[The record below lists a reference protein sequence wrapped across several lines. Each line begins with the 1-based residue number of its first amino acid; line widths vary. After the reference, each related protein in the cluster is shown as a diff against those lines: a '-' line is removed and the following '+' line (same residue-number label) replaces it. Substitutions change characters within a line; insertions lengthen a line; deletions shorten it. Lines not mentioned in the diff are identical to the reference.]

1 MSNVLQKIFGQI
13 ETKEQFDALR
23 ITIAS
28 PEEILSW
35 SHGEVKKPE
44 TINYHSMKPEQEG
57 LFCQQIFGPAK
68 DYECA
73 CGKYKRIKYRGLICE
88 KCGVEVGSSSVRRE
102 RMGHIK
108 LAMPVAHT
116 WFLRE
121 GKIATLLNNLPQKK
135 LEQVISYDA
144 YIVIEPGLTNLK
156 QYDVISE
163 DDYQAAIEEFG
174 ADAFRVGIGAEGV
187 REIIAGMDMGD
198 ERTRLREELAE
209 TKSETKRRSLI
220 KQLKL
225 VEAFLDSKTE
235 PAWMLPD
242 VIPVIPPEMRP
253 LVTLD
258 AGHVAASD
266 LNDLYRRVII
276 RNNRLKKF
284 MEMHAPDI
292 IIRNEK
298 RMLQEAVDSL
308 FDNGHKARP
317 MVSQNRRPLKSLSDS
332 LRGKSGR
339 FRMNMLGKRVD
350 YSGRSVIVSG
360 PTLKLHQVGL
370 PKTMALELFK
380 PFVFSRLMTGG
391 YANTLK
397 TARKMVENGEDI
409 VWEMLEK
416 VIYQHPV
423 LLNRAPTLHRLSL
436 LAFEPVLIEGKAIRL
451 HPLVCKGFNADFDG
465 DQMSV
470 HVPISLEAQ
479 LEARTLMLA
488 SNNVLSPANGD
499 PMIVPS
505 QDMVLGVYYISL
517 INGEHDEKSPRF
529 ANMDE
534 VKLALENKSITLHTP
549 IIARINGKTEKTT
562 AGRMIL
568 GELLPKSENMP
579 FSLVNKVMPVSEI
592 KALLATTYERC
603 GDKEMIL
610 LADALKNT
618 GFEQAARS
626 GISIGYDDIVIPEE
640 KKAMIAASEKTA
652 EEIEDQYQNGLLSK
666 GERYNKLVDLWQ
678 TTTDKL
684 GDMAYAA
691 LGKSSGDQW
700 NSVYM
705 MALSGAR
712 GSKRQIQQLAG
723 MRGMMQK
730 PDGSIIEVPIISN
743 FKEGLTMS
751 EYFTSTHGARK
762 GMSDTALKTADAG
775 YLTRRLVELAQNTVI
790 TEHDCGTSECIE
802 AKPVYN
808 GSKIEVPLGDVVL
821 GRTAAE
827 DIIDSKTKEV
837 IVPKGELITKAASKR
852 INASDLKSAKVR
864 SVLTCCSDG
873 LCAKCY
879 GMDLSRNA
887 LVHVGEAVGVIAGQS
902 IGEPGTQL
910 TLRTFHIGGVATAAE
925 SSFIEVA
932 VPKDEKAFIELQDV
946 ETAVNSNGRFVVM
959 SRKGH
964 VVVKDGNRSELSKT
978 ALPYGALLVGKFA
991 KSTDAF
997 VVEAS
1002 DKDQSI
1008 KIAEWDASATAIIAE
1023 TDGQVVYN
1031 DLIENV
1037 SFQDEADAQTSIVSR
1052 KVISW
1057 TGNTNKNL
1065 KPSIKLVDNK
1075 GDVISLGGKKVAEY
1089 LLPTHS
1095 VLGAKII
1102 DKENIKRGDVIA
1114 RIPVQAKGAGDITG
1128 GLPRVNELLEVRRP
1142 SNPALL
1148 SEIAG
1153 TVELKEIKN
1162 KMVIT
1167 VESDPMQTIKDIDT
1181 EKRKVVV
1188 NDGAMVVKGDVLV
1201 DKTDDQDAIRANQDG
1216 KVYVYETTSIVD
1228 GQKQTRTTIDI
1239 CDYVEYPVAK
1249 GAKLLVRTGDIVAKA
1264 EKLVDGDPVPQDI
1277 LRILGQKALS
1287 TFMVEQ
1293 IQQVYRLQGV
1303 TINDKHIEI
1312 LIREMT
1318 RRVEITDPGDT
1329 SFLMGQVVDRVDF
1342 EEENARVIRDG
1353 NRPAKRSEV
1362 LVGLTRASLTSRSFI
1377 SNASFQQTTKV
1388 LVDAAISGSTDKL
1401 VGINENLIVGRLI
1414 PIGTG
1419 AYVRRVREIAR
1430 EEEKA
1435 EKLAREGNG
1444 QQQLMDL

>member
-1 MSNVLQKIFGQI
+1 MTDILQKIFGQI

-44 TINYHSMKPEQEG
+44 TINYHSLKPEPEG
-57 LFCQQIFGPAK
+57 LFCQQIFGPVK

-73 CGKYKRIKYRGLICE
+73 CGKYKRIKFRGVVCE
-88 KCGVEVGSSSVRRE
+88 RCGVEVGPSTVRRE

-144 YIVIEPGLTNLK
+144 YIVIEPGLTSLK

-163 DDYQAAIEEFG
+163 DEYQKAVEEFG

-187 REIIAGMDMGD
+187 RSIIANLDMGD
-198 ERTRLREELAE
+198 ERTRLRAELAE
-209 TKSETKRRSLI
+209 TKSDAKRKGLI

-242 VIPVIPPEMRP
+242 VIPVIPPDMRP

-276 RNNRLKKF
+276 RNNRLKRF
-284 MEMHAPDI
+284 IEMHAPEI
-292 IIRNEK
+292 IVRNEK

-339 FRMNMLGKRVD
+339 FRMNLLGKRVD

-360 PTLKLHQVGL
+360 PSLKLHQVGL

-380 PFVFSRLMTGG
+380 PFVYSRLMAGD

-397 TARKMVENGEDI
+397 TARKMVENGEDV
-409 VWEMLEK
+409 VWEILEK
-416 VIYQHPV
+416 VIHQHPV
-423 LLNRAPTLHRLSL
+423 LLNRQPTLHRLSM

-465 DQMSV
+465 DQMAV

-479 LEARTLMLA
+479 LEARTLMLS
-488 SNNVLSPANGD
+488 SNNVLSPANGE

-517 INGEHDEKSPRF
+517 INGEHTDKSPRF

-534 VKLALENKSITLHTP
+534 VKMALENKSITLHTP
-549 IIARINGKTEKTT
+549 IVARVNGKIYKTT

-568 GELLPKSENMP
+568 GELLPKSDNMP
-579 FSLVNKVMPVSEI
+579 FDLVNKVMPVGEI
-592 KALLATTYERC
+592 KSLLATTYERC
-603 GDKEMIL
+603 GDKAMIL
-610 LADALKNT
+610 LADALKDT

-626 GISIGYDDIVIPEE
+626 GISIGYEDIVIPEE
-640 KKAMIAASEKTA
+640 KKQIIADTEKAA
-652 EEIEDQYQNGLLSK
+652 EEIEQQYQNGLLSG
-666 GERYNKLVDLWQ
+666 GEKHNKLIDLWQ
-678 TTTDKL
+678 NTTDKI
-684 GDMAYAA
+684 GDLAYAA
-691 LGKSSGDQW
+691 LGKTTGDNW
-700 NSVYM
+700 NSVLM

-712 GSKRQIQQLAG
+712 GSKRQIQQVAG

-743 FKEGLTMS
+743 FKEGLTMA

-775 YLTRRLVELAQNTVI
+775 YLTRRLVELSQNTVI
-790 TEHDCGTSECIE
+790 TEHDCGTEEYIT
-802 AKPVYN
+802 AKPVYQ
-808 GSKIEVPLGDVVL
+808 GSTLSVPLGDVVL
-821 GRTAAE
+821 GRTAAH
-827 DIIDSKTKEV
+827 DIVHPITKEI
-837 IVPKGELITKAASKR
+837 IVPAGELVTKAAARK
-852 INASDLKSAKVR
+852 INESGLPSVDVR
-864 SVLTCCSDG
+864 SVLTCHSDG

-879 GMDLSRNA
+879 GMDLSRQA

-910 TLRTFHIGGVATAAE
+910 TLRTFHIGGVASGGAE
-925 SSFIEVA
+925 SHYIEVPVA
-932 VPKDEKAFIELQDV
+932 GTIKL
-946 ETAVNSNGRFVVM
+946 TGVNTIKNSADR
-959 SRKGH
+959 
-964 VVVKDGNRSELSKT
+964 VVVLSRNGELSVVDAKGEKLFT
-978 ALPYGALLVGKFA
+978 TKLPYASMMIVNDGDTVEKGAKV
-991 KSTDAF
+991 
-997 VVEAS
+997 
-1002 DKDQSI
+1002 
-1008 KIAEWDASATAIIAE
+1008 AEWDPYSNTIIAE
-1023 TDGQVVYN
+1023 KDGIVQFQ

-1037 SFQDEADAQTSIVSR
+1037 SYQEEVDSTTGITSR
-1052 KVISW
+1052 KVINW
-1057 TGNTNKNL
+1057 KANTKKALN
-1065 KPSIKLVDNK
+1065 PAITLVDEH
-1075 GDVISLGGKKVAEY
+1075 GQVISLGGKKIAEY
-1089 LLPTHS
+1089 LLPMYS
-1095 VLGAKII
+1095 ILNVANGATVAA
-1102 DKENIKRGDVIA
+1102 GDVLA
-1114 RIPVQAKGAGDITG
+1114 RIPVQTKRTGDITG

-1142 SNPALL
+1142 ANPALL
-1148 SEIAG
+1148 AE
-1153 TVELKEIKN
+1153 
-1162 KMVIT
+1162 
-1167 VESDPMQTIKDIDT
+1167 
-1181 EKRKVVV
+1181 
-1188 NDGAMVVKGDVLV
+1188 
-1201 DKTDDQDAIRANQDG
+1201 
-1216 KVYVYETTSIVD
+1216 VD
-1228 GQKQTRTTIDI
+1228 GTIELEDAKSKI
-1239 CDYVEYPVAK
+1239 IIRIMPDDGTAPVEYAVPK
-1249 GAKLLVRTGDIVAKA
+1249 GTNLLVRSGDTVKKA

-1277 LRILGQKALS
+1277 LRILGQKALA

-1303 TINDKHIEI
+1303 SINDKHIEI

-1318 RRVEITDPGDT
+1318 RRVEITNPGDT
-1329 SFLMGQVVDRVDF
+1329 GFLMGAVVDRVDF
-1342 EEENARVIRDG
+1342 EEENQRVIHDG
-1353 NRPAKRSEV
+1353 GRPAESSQV

-1388 LVDAAISGSTDKL
+1388 LVDAAISGATDKL

-1414 PIGTG
+1414 PVGTG

-1430 EEEKA
+1430 EEERA
-1435 EKLAREGNG
+1435 EKLAREGNA
-1444 QQQLMDL
+1444 QQQLLDI

>member
-1 MSNVLQKIFGQI
+1 MSNMLQKIFGQI

-44 TINYHSMKPEQEG
+44 TINYHSMKPEAEG
-57 LFCQQIFGPAK
+57 LFCQQIFGPVK
-68 DYECA
+68 DFECA
-73 CGKYKRIKYRGLICE
+73 CGKYKRIKFRGLVCE
-88 KCGVEVGSSSVRRE
+88 KCGVEVGTSAVRRE

-163 DDYQAAIEEFG
+163 DEYQAAVEEFG

-187 REIIAGMDMGD
+187 RSIIANLDMGD
-198 ERTRLREELAE
+198 ERTRLRAELAD
-209 TKSETKRRSLI
+209 TKSEAKRKSLI

-235 PAWMLPD
+235 PAWMMPD
-242 VIPVIPPEMRP
+242 IIPVIPPDMRP

-276 RNNRLKKF
+276 RNNRLKRF

-380 PFVFSRLMTGG
+380 PFVYARLLAGDH
-391 YANTLK
+391 ANTLK

-416 VIYQHPV
+416 VIHEHPV

-479 LEARTLMLA
+479 LEARTLMLS
-488 SNNVLSPANGD
+488 SNNVLSPANGE

-517 INGEHDEKSPRF
+517 INGEHTEKSPRF

-534 VKLALENKSITLHTP
+534 VQLALDNKAITLHTP
-549 IIARINGKTEKTT
+549 IIARINGKTYKTT

-568 GELLPKSENMP
+568 GELLPKADNMP
-579 FSLVNKVMPVSEI
+579 FDLVNKVMPVKEI

-603 GDKEMIL
+603 GDKATIL

-640 KKAMIAASEKTA
+640 KKELIAESERAA
-652 EEIEDQYQNGLLSK
+652 EEIEDQYQNGLLSG
-666 GERYNKLVDLWQ
+666 GERHNKLIDLWQ
-678 TTTDKL
+678 KTTDKL

-691 LGKSSGDQW
+691 LGKSSGDNW

-790 TEHDCGTSECIE
+790 TEHDCGTTESIV
-802 AKPVYN
+802 AKPVYS
-808 GSKIEVPLGDVVL
+808 GSTLSVALGDVVL

-827 DIIDSKTKEV
+827 DAIHPTTKEV
-837 IVPKGELITKAASKR
+837 IVPAGELITKAAAKA
-852 INASDLKSAKVR
+852 INESGLPELKVR

-910 TLRTFHIGGVATAAE
+910 TLRTFHIGGVAAGGAE
-925 SSFIEVA
+925 SHFIEVPVAGTIKLIGVNTIKNSAGRIVVLSRNGKLA
-932 VPKDEKAFIELQDV
+932 VVDTDGKELF
-946 ETAVNSNGRFVVM
+946 S
-959 SRKGH
+959 S
-964 VVVKDGNRSELSKT
+964 
-978 ALPYGALLVGKFA
+978 ALPYASMLIVNDGDSVEKGAKV
-991 KSTDAF
+991 
-997 VVEAS
+997 
-1002 DKDQSI
+1002 
-1008 KIAEWDASATAIIAE
+1008 AEWDPYSNTIIAE
-1023 TDGQVVYN
+1023 KDGIVNFN

-1037 SFQDEADAQTSIVSR
+1037 SYQEEVDSMTGIESR
-1052 KVISW
+1052 KVINW
-1057 TGNTNKNL
+1057 KTNTKKAL
-1065 KPSIKLVDNK
+1065 SPSIQLVDDK
-1075 GDVISLGGKKVAEY
+1075 GNVISLGGKKVAEY
-1089 LLPTHS
+1089 MVPIYS
-1095 VLGAKII
+1095 VLNVA
-1102 DKENIKRGDVIA
+1102 NGDHVVAGDIIA
-1114 RIPVQAKGAGDITG
+1114 RIPVQAKRTGDITG

-1142 SNPALL
+1142 TNPALL
-1148 SEIAG
+1148 AEIDG
-1153 TVELKEIKN
+1153 TVELEDAKSKI
-1162 KMVIT
+1162 IIRI
-1167 VESDPMQTIKDIDT
+1167 DP
-1181 EKRKVVV
+1181 E
-1188 NDGAMVVKGDVLV
+1188 DGTAP
-1201 DKTDDQDAIRANQDG
+1201 
-1216 KVYVYETTSIVD
+1216 
-1228 GQKQTRTTIDI
+1228 
-1239 CDYVEYPVAK
+1239 VEYAVPK
-1249 GAKLLVRTGDIVAKA
+1249 GTNLLVRTGDTVKKA
-1264 EKLVDGDPVPQDI
+1264 EKLIDGDPVPQDI
-1277 LRILGQKALS
+1277 LRILGQKALA
-1287 TFMVEQ
+1287 TFMVDQ

-1318 RRVEITDPGDT
+1318 RRVEITNPGDT
-1329 SFLMGQVVDRVDF
+1329 GFLMGQVVDRVDF
-1342 EEENARVIRDG
+1342 EEENARVARDNG
-1353 NRPAKRSEV
+1353 RLAEASQV

-1444 QQQLMDL
+1444 QQQLLDI

>member
-1 MSNVLQKIFGQI
+1 MTNMLQKIFGQI

-44 TINYHSMKPEQEG
+44 TINYHSLKPEAEG
-57 LFCQQIFGPAK
+57 LFCQKIFGPVK

-73 CGKYKRIKYRGLICE
+73 CGKYKRIKFRGVICE
-88 KCGVEVGSSSVRRE
+88 KCEVEVGPSSVRRE

-163 DDYQAAIEEFG
+163 DEYQAAVEEFG
-174 ADAFRVGIGAEGV
+174 ADAFHVGIGAEGV
-187 REIIAGMDMGD
+187 RSIIANLDMGD
-198 ERTRLREELAE
+198 ERTRLRAELQE
-209 TKSETKRRSLI
+209 TKSEAKRKALI

-225 VEAFLDSKTE
+225 VEAFLDSKTD

-242 VIPVIPPEMRP
+242 IIPVIPPDMRP

-276 RNNRLKKF
+276 RNNRLKRF
-284 MEMHAPDI
+284 MEMHAPEI
-292 IIRNEK
+292 IVRNEK

-360 PTLKLHQVGL
+360 PSLKLHQVGL

-380 PFVFSRLMTGG
+380 PFVYARLLAGD

-409 VWEMLEK
+409 VWEILEK

-479 LEARTLMLA
+479 LEARTLMLS
-488 SNNVLSPANGD
+488 SNNVLSPASGE

-517 INGEHDEKSPRF
+517 INGEHTDQSPRF

-534 VKLALENKSITLHTP
+534 VQLALENKTITLHTP
-549 IIARINGKTEKTT
+549 IIARINGKTYKTT

-568 GELLPKSENMP
+568 GELLPKKDNMP
-579 FSLVNKVMPVSEI
+579 FDLVNKVMPVKEI

-603 GDKEMIL
+603 GDKDTIL

-626 GISIGYDDIVIPEE
+626 GISIGFDDIVIPAE
-640 KKAMIAASEKTA
+640 KQEMIDKAEKAA
-652 EEIEDQYQNGLLSK
+652 EEIEQQYQNGLLSG
-666 GERYNKLVDLWQ
+666 GERHNKLIDLWQ
-678 TTTDKL
+678 KTTDKL
-684 GDMAYAA
+684 GDLAYAA
-691 LGKSSGDQW
+691 LGKTSGDNW
-700 NSVYM
+700 NSILM

-712 GSKRQIQQLAG
+712 GSKTQIQQLAG

-743 FKEGLTMS
+743 FKEGLTMA

-790 TEHDCGTSECIE
+790 TEHDCGTTEYIT
-802 AKPVYN
+802 AKPVYQ
-808 GSKIEVPLGDVVL
+808 GSTLSVALGDVVL
-821 GRTAAE
+821 GRTAAH
-827 DIIDSKTKEV
+827 DIVHPITKEV
-837 IVPKGELITKAASKR
+837 IVPKDGLITKTLAKK
-852 INASDLKSAKVR
+852 INESGLPSVDVR

-910 TLRTFHIGGVATAAE
+910 TLRTFHIGGIAAGGAE
-925 SSFIEVA
+925 SHFIEVPVA
-932 VPKDEKAFIELQDV
+932 GKIKLSG
-946 ETAVNSNGRFVVM
+946 VNTIKNSAGR
-959 SRKGH
+959 
-964 VVVKDGNRSELSKT
+964 VVVLSRNGELSVVDDKGAALFT
-978 ALPYGALLVGKFA
+978 AALPYASMLIVNDGDTVEKGAKV
-991 KSTDAF
+991 
-997 VVEAS
+997 
-1002 DKDQSI
+1002 
-1008 KIAEWDASATAIIAE
+1008 AEWDPYSNTIIAE
-1023 TDGQVVYN
+1023 KDGIVNFN
-1031 DLIENV
+1031 DLVENV
-1037 SFQDEADAQTSIVSR
+1037 SYQEEVDSMTGIVSR
-1052 KVISW
+1052 KVINW
-1057 TGNTNKNL
+1057 KTNTKKAL
-1065 KPSIKLVDNK
+1065 KPAVTLVDDK
-1075 GDVISLGGKKVAEY
+1075 GNVLSLGDKKIAEY
-1089 LLPTHS
+1089 LLPIYS
-1095 VLGAKII
+1095 VLNVANG
-1102 DKENIKRGDVIA
+1102 DKVAAGDVLA
-1114 RIPVQAKGAGDITG
+1114 RIPVQTKRTSDITG

-1142 SNPALL
+1142 ANPALL
-1148 SEIAG
+1148 AE
-1153 TVELKEIKN
+1153 
-1162 KMVIT
+1162 
-1167 VESDPMQTIKDIDT
+1167 
-1181 EKRKVVV
+1181 
-1188 NDGAMVVKGDVLV
+1188 
-1201 DKTDDQDAIRANQDG
+1201 
-1216 KVYVYETTSIVD
+1216 VD
-1228 GQKQTRTTIDI
+1228 GTIELEDAKSKI
-1239 CDYVEYPVAK
+1239 IIRIEPDDGTAPVEYAVPK
-1249 GAKLLVRTGDIVAKA
+1249 GTNLLVRSGDTVRKA
-1264 EKLVDGDPVPQDI
+1264 DKLVDGDPVPQDI
-1277 LRILGQKALS
+1277 LRILGQKALA

-1303 TINDKHIEI
+1303 VINDKHIEI

-1318 RRVEITDPGDT
+1318 RRVEITNPGDT

-1342 EEENARVIRDG
+1342 EEENARALRDG
-1353 NRPAKRSEV
+1353 GKPAEASQV

-1388 LVDAAISGSTDKL
+1388 LVDAAISGATDKL

-1435 EKLAREGNG
+1435 EKLAREGAAH
-1444 QQQLMDL
+1444 QQLLDI

>member
-1 MSNVLQKIFGQI
+1 MANMLQKIFGQI

-28 PEEILSW
+28 PEEIKSW

-44 TINYHSMKPEQEG
+44 TINYHSLKPEAEG
-57 LFCQQIFGPAK
+57 LFCQQIFGPVK

-73 CGKYKRIKYRGLICE
+73 CGKYKRIKFRGVVCE
-88 KCGVEVGSSSVRRE
+88 RCGVEVGPSSVRRE
-102 RMGHIK
+102 RMGHIQ

-163 DDYQAAIEEFG
+163 DEYQAAVDEFG
-174 ADAFRVGIGAEGV
+174 ADAFHVGIGAEGV
-187 REIIAGMDMGD
+187 RSIIANLDMGD
-198 ERTRLREELAE
+198 ERTRLRAELAE
-209 TKSETKRRSLI
+209 TKSEAKRKSI
-220 KQLKL
+220 VKQLKL
-225 VEAFLDSKTE
+225 VESFLDSKTD

-242 VIPVIPPEMRP
+242 IIPVIPPDMRP

-276 RNNRLKKF
+276 RNNRLKRF
-284 MEMHAPDI
+284 MEMHAPEI

-360 PTLKLHQVGL
+360 PSLKLHQVGL
-370 PKTMALELFK
+370 PKAMALELFK
-380 PFVFSRLMTGG
+380 PFVFARLLAGD

-409 VWEMLEK
+409 VWEILEK

-479 LEARTLMLA
+479 LEARTLMLS
-488 SNNVLSPANGD
+488 SNNVLSPANGE

-517 INGEHDEKSPRF
+517 MNGTVDEKSPRF
-529 ANMDE
+529 VNMDE
-534 VKLALENKSITLHTP
+534 VKMALENKTITLHTP
-549 IIARINGKTEKTT
+549 IVARINGKRYETT

-568 GELLPKSENMP
+568 GELLPKSDKMP
-579 FSLVNKVMPVSEI
+579 FDLVNKVMPSGEI
-592 KALLATTYERC
+592 KKLLATTYERC
-603 GDKEMIL
+603 GDKAMIL

-626 GISIGYDDIVIPEE
+626 GISIGFDDIVIPKE
-640 KKAMIAASEKTA
+640 KTEMIAAANKA
-652 EEIEDQYQNGLLSK
+652 AAEIEKQYQNGLLSG
-666 GERYNKLVDLWQ
+666 GERHNKLIDLWQ
-678 TTTDKL
+678 KTTDEL
-684 GDMAYAA
+684 GDKAYEA
-691 LGKSSGDQW
+691 LGKTTGENW
-700 NSVYM
+700 NSIYM
-705 MALSGAR
+705 MAVSKAR
-712 GSKRQIQQLAG
+712 GSKGQIQQVAG

-743 FKEGLTMS
+743 FKEGLTMA

-762 GMSDTALKTADAG
+762 GMSDTALKTAEAG

-790 TEHDCGTSECIE
+790 TEHDCGTEDFIT
-802 AKPVYN
+802 AKPVYQ
-808 GSKIEVPLGDVVL
+808 GSTLSVPLGDVVL
-821 GRTAAE
+821 GRTAAH
-827 DIIDSKTKEV
+827 DIVHPITHEV
-837 IVPKGELITKAASKR
+837 IVSAGELITKSAAR
-852 INASDLKSAKVR
+852 MINESGLPSVDVR
-864 SVLTCCSDG
+864 SVLTCHSDG

-910 TLRTFHIGGVATAAE
+910 TLRTFHIGGIASGGAE
-925 SSFIEVA
+925 SHFIEMPVA
-932 VPKDEKAFIELQDV
+932 GTLKLIGVNTI
-946 ETAVNSNGRFVVM
+946 TNSNGR
-959 SRKGH
+959 
-964 VVVKDGNRSELSKT
+964 VVVLSRNGKV
-978 ALPYGALLVGKFA
+978 AVVDAKGEVQFSCDLPYASMLIKNDG
-991 KSTDAF
+991 DA
-997 VVEAS
+997 VE
-1002 DKDQSI
+1002 KGE
-1008 KIAEWDASATAIIAE
+1008 KVAEWDPYSNTIIAE
-1023 TDGQVVYN
+1023 KDGIAQFK

-1037 SFQDEADAQTSIVSR
+1037 SFQEEVDSMTGIVSR
-1052 KVISW
+1052 KVINWKTNTKKALSPAI
-1057 TGNTNKNL
+1057 TFVDEKGN
-1065 KPSIKLVDNK
+1065 
-1075 GDVISLGGKKVAEY
+1075 VISLGGKKIAEY
-1089 LLPTHS
+1089 MLPTYS
-1095 VLGAKII
+1095 VLNVSNG
-1102 DKENIKRGDVIA
+1102 DKVAAGDVLA
-1114 RIPVQAKGAGDITG
+1114 RIPVQTKRTSDITG
-1128 GLPRVNELLEVRRP
+1128 GLPRVEELLEVRRP

-1148 SEIAG
+1148 AEIDG
-1153 TVELKEIKN
+1153 TIELEDSKSKIIIRIE
-1162 KMVIT
+1162 
-1167 VESDPMQTIKDIDT
+1167 P
-1181 EKRKVVV
+1181 
-1188 NDGAMVVKGDVLV
+1188 NDGSAP
-1201 DKTDDQDAIRANQDG
+1201 
-1216 KVYVYETTSIVD
+1216 
-1228 GQKQTRTTIDI
+1228 
-1239 CDYVEYPVAK
+1239 VEYAVAK
-1249 GAKLLVRTGDIVAKA
+1249 GTNLLVRSGDVVRKA

-1277 LRILGQKALS
+1277 LRILGQKELAQ
-1287 TFMVEQ
+1287 FMVEQ
-1293 IQQVYRLQGV
+1293 VQQVYRLQGV
-1303 TINDKHIEI
+1303 SINDKHIEI

-1318 RRVEITDPGDT
+1318 RRVEITNPGDT
-1329 SFLMGQVVDRVDF
+1329 GFLMGQVVDRVDF
-1342 EEENARVIRDG
+1342 EEENARVARDG
-1353 NRPAKRSEV
+1353 GRIAEASQV

-1388 LVDAAISGSTDKL
+1388 LVDAAISGATDKL

-1419 AYVRRVREIAR
+1419 AYVRRVREIAK

-1435 EKLAREGNG
+1435 EKLAREGG
-1444 QQQLMDL
+1444 EQQQLLDI

>member
-1 MSNVLQKIFGQI
+1 MTNMLQKIFGQI

-44 TINYHSMKPEQEG
+44 TINYHSMKPEPEG
-57 LFCQQIFGPAK
+57 LFCQQIFGPIK

-73 CGKYKRIKYRGLICE
+73 CGKYKRIKFRGVVCE
-88 KCGVEVGSSSVRRE
+88 RCGVEVGSSTVRRE

-144 YIVIEPGLTNLK
+144 YIVIEPGLTSLK

-163 DDYQAAIEEFG
+163 DEYQKAVEEFG

-187 REIIAGMDMGD
+187 RSIIANLDMGD
-198 ERTRLREELAE
+198 ERTRLRAELAE
-209 TKSETKRRSLI
+209 TKSDAKRKGLI

-225 VEAFLDSKTE
+225 VEAFLESKTE

-242 VIPVIPPEMRP
+242 IIPVIPPDMRP

-276 RNNRLKKF
+276 RNNRLKRF
-284 MEMHAPDI
+284 MEMHAPEI
-292 IIRNEK
+292 IVRNEK

-360 PTLKLHQVGL
+360 PSLKLHQVGL
-370 PKTMALELFK
+370 PKAMALELFK
-380 PFVFSRLMTGG
+380 PFVYSRLMAGG

-409 VWEMLEK
+409 VWEILED
-416 VIYQHPV
+416 VIHEHPV
-423 LLNRAPTLHRLSL
+423 LLNRQPTLHRLSM

-465 DQMSV
+465 DQMAV

-479 LEARTLMLA
+479 LEARTLMLS
-488 SNNVLSPANGD
+488 SNNVLSPANGE

-517 INGEHDEKSPRF
+517 INGEHTDKSPRF

-534 VKLALENKSITLHTP
+534 VKMALENKSITLHTP
-549 IIARINGKTEKTT
+549 IVARINGKIYKTT

-579 FSLVNKVMPVSEI
+579 FDLVNKVMPVGEI

-603 GDKEMIL
+603 GDKAMIL
-610 LADALKNT
+610 LADALKDT

-640 KKAMIAASEKTA
+640 KKQIIAETEKAA
-652 EEIEDQYQNGLLSK
+652 EEIEQQYQNGLLSG
-666 GERYNKLVDLWQ
+666 GEKHNKLIDLWQ
-678 TTTDKL
+678 NTTDKI
-684 GDMAYAA
+684 GDLAYAA
-691 LGKSSGDQW
+691 LGKTTGDHW
-700 NSVYM
+700 NSVLM

-712 GSKRQIQQLAG
+712 GSKRQIQQVAG

-743 FKEGLTMS
+743 FKEGLTMA

-790 TEHDCGTSECIE
+790 TEHDCGTDEYIT
-802 AKPVYN
+802 AKPVYQ
-808 GSKIEVPLGDVVL
+808 GSTLAVPLGDVVL
-821 GRTAAE
+821 GRTAAH
-827 DIIDSKTKEV
+827 DIVHPITKEV
-837 IVPKGELITKAASKR
+837 IVPAGELVTKAAARK
-852 INASDLKSAKVR
+852 INESGLPSVDVR
-864 SVLTCCSDG
+864 SVLTCHSDG

-879 GMDLSRNA
+879 GMDLSRQA

-910 TLRTFHIGGVATAAE
+910 TLRTFHIGGVASGGAE
-925 SSFIEVA
+925 SHYIEVPVA
-932 VPKDEKAFIELQDV
+932 GTVKLSG
-946 ETAVNSNGRFVVM
+946 VNTIKNSAGR
-959 SRKGH
+959 
-964 VVVKDGNRSELSKT
+964 VVVLSRNGELAVVDAKGEKLFT
-978 ALPYGALLVGKFA
+978 TKLPYASMMIVNDGDTVEKGAKV
-991 KSTDAF
+991 
-997 VVEAS
+997 
-1002 DKDQSI
+1002 
-1008 KIAEWDASATAIIAE
+1008 AEWDPYSNTIIAE
-1023 TDGQVVYN
+1023 KDGVVQFQ
-1031 DLIENV
+1031 DLIENISYQEEV
-1037 SFQDEADAQTSIVSR
+1037 DSTTGITSR
-1052 KVISW
+1052 KVINW
-1057 TGNTNKNL
+1057 KANTKKALN
-1065 KPSIKLVDNK
+1065 PAITLVDEH
-1075 GDVISLGGKKVAEY
+1075 GQVISLGGKKIAEY
-1089 LLPTHS
+1089 LLPMYS
-1095 VLGAKII
+1095 ILNVANGATVAA
-1102 DKENIKRGDVIA
+1102 GDILA
-1114 RIPVQAKGAGDITG
+1114 RIPVQTKRTGDITG

-1148 SEIAG
+1148 AE
-1153 TVELKEIKN
+1153 
-1162 KMVIT
+1162 
-1167 VESDPMQTIKDIDT
+1167 
-1181 EKRKVVV
+1181 
-1188 NDGAMVVKGDVLV
+1188 
-1201 DKTDDQDAIRANQDG
+1201 
-1216 KVYVYETTSIVD
+1216 VD
-1228 GQKQTRTTIDI
+1228 GTIELEDAKSKI
-1239 CDYVEYPVAK
+1239 IVRIVPDDGTAPVEYAVPK
-1249 GAKLLVRTGDIVAKA
+1249 GTNLLVRSGDFVKKA
-1264 EKLVDGDPVPQDI
+1264 DKLIDGDPVPQDI
-1277 LRILGQKALS
+1277 LRILGQKALA

-1303 TINDKHIEI
+1303 SINDKHIEI

-1329 SFLMGQVVDRVDF
+1329 GFLMGAVVDRVDF
-1342 EEENARVIRDG
+1342 DEENARVTHDG
-1353 NRPAKRSEV
+1353 GRPATASQV

-1414 PIGTG
+1414 PVGTG

-1435 EKLAREGNG
+1435 EKLAREGNA
-1444 QQQLMDL
+1444 QQQLLDI

>member
-1 MSNVLQKIFGQI
+1 MTNMLQKIFGQI

-44 TINYHSMKPEQEG
+44 TINYHSMKPEPEG
-57 LFCQQIFGPAK
+57 LFCQQIFGPIK

-73 CGKYKRIKYRGLICE
+73 CGKYKRIKFRGVVCE
-88 KCGVEVGSSSVRRE
+88 RCGVEVGSSTVRRE

-144 YIVIEPGLTNLK
+144 YIVIEPGLTSLK

-163 DDYQAAIEEFG
+163 DEYQKAIEEFG
-174 ADAFRVGIGAEGV
+174 ADSFRVGIGAEGV
-187 REIIAGMDMGD
+187 RSIIANLDMGD
-198 ERTRLREELAE
+198 ERTRLRAELAE
-209 TKSETKRRSLI
+209 TKSDAKRKGLI

-225 VEAFLDSKTE
+225 VEAFLESKTE

-242 VIPVIPPEMRP
+242 IIPVIPPDMRP

-276 RNNRLKKF
+276 RNNRLKRF
-284 MEMHAPDI
+284 IEMHAPEI
-292 IIRNEK
+292 IVRNEK

-339 FRMNMLGKRVD
+339 FRMNLLGKRVD

-360 PTLKLHQVGL
+360 PSLKLHQVGL
-370 PKTMALELFK
+370 PKAMALELFK
-380 PFVFSRLMTGG
+380 PFVYSRLMTGG

-397 TARKMVENGEDI
+397 TARKMVENGEDV
-409 VWEMLEK
+409 VWEILED
-416 VIYQHPV
+416 VIHQHPV
-423 LLNRAPTLHRLSL
+423 LLNRQPTLHRLSM

-465 DQMSV
+465 DQMAV

-479 LEARTLMLA
+479 LEARTLMLS
-488 SNNVLSPANGD
+488 SNNVLSPANGE

-517 INGEHDEKSPRF
+517 INGEHTDKSPRF

-534 VKLALENKSITLHTP
+534 VKMALENKSITLHTP
-549 IIARINGKTEKTT
+549 IVARINGKIYKTT

-568 GELLPKSENMP
+568 GELLPKSDNMP
-579 FSLVNKVMPVSEI
+579 FDLVNKVMPVGEI

-603 GDKEMIL
+603 GDKAMIL
-610 LADALKNT
+610 LADALKDT

-626 GISIGYDDIVIPEE
+626 GISIGYDDIVIPSE
-640 KKAMIAASEKTA
+640 KKQIIEETEKAA
-652 EEIEDQYQNGLLSK
+652 EEIEQQYQNGLLSG
-666 GERYNKLVDLWQ
+666 GEKHNKLIDLWQ
-678 TTTDKL
+678 NTTDKI
-684 GDMAYAA
+684 GDLAYAA
-691 LGKSSGDQW
+691 LEKNTGDKW
-700 NSVYM
+700 NSVWM
-705 MALSGAR
+705 MAKSGAR
-712 GSKRQIQQLAG
+712 GSKRQIQQVAG

-743 FKEGLTMS
+743 FKEGLTMA

-775 YLTRRLVELAQNTVI
+775 YLTRRLVELSQNTVI
-790 TEHDCGTSECIE
+790 TEHDCGTDEYIT
-802 AKPVYN
+802 AKPVYQ
-808 GSKIEVPLGDVVL
+808 GSTLSVPLGDVVL
-821 GRTAAE
+821 GRTAAH
-827 DIIDSKTKEV
+827 DIVHPITKEV
-837 IVPKGELITKAASKR
+837 IVPAGELVTKAAARK
-852 INASDLKSAKVR
+852 INESGLPSVDVR
-864 SVLTCCSDG
+864 SVLTCHSDG

-879 GMDLSRNA
+879 GMDLSRQA

-910 TLRTFHIGGVATAAE
+910 TLRTFHIGGVASGGAE
-925 SSFIEVA
+925 SHYIEVP
-932 VPKDEKAFIELQDV
+932 VSGTVKLSG
-946 ETAVNSNGRFVVM
+946 VNTIKNSAGR
-959 SRKGH
+959 
-964 VVVKDGNRSELSKT
+964 VVVLSRNGELSIVDAKGENLYT
-978 ALPYGALLVGKFA
+978 TKLPYASMLIVNDGDTVEKGAKV
-991 KSTDAF
+991 
-997 VVEAS
+997 
-1002 DKDQSI
+1002 
-1008 KIAEWDASATAIIAE
+1008 AEWDPYSNTIIAE
-1023 TDGQVVYN
+1023 KDGIVQFQ

-1037 SFQDEADAQTSIVSR
+1037 SYQEEVDSTTGITSR
-1052 KVISW
+1052 KVINW
-1057 TGNTNKNL
+1057 KANTKKALN
-1065 KPSIKLVDNK
+1065 PAITLVDEK
-1075 GDVISLGGKKVAEY
+1075 GQVISLGGKKVAEY
-1089 LLPTHS
+1089 LLPMYS
-1095 VLGAKII
+1095 ILNVANGATVSA
-1102 DKENIKRGDVIA
+1102 GDVLA
-1114 RIPVQAKGAGDITG
+1114 RIPVQTKRTGDITG

-1148 SEIAG
+1148 AEIDG
-1153 TVELKEIKN
+1153 TIELEDAKSKIIVRI
-1162 KMVIT
+1162 MP
-1167 VESDPMQTIKDIDT
+1167 D
-1181 EKRKVVV
+1181 
-1188 NDGAMVVKGDVLV
+1188 DGTAP
-1201 DKTDDQDAIRANQDG
+1201 
-1216 KVYVYETTSIVD
+1216 
-1228 GQKQTRTTIDI
+1228 
-1239 CDYVEYPVAK
+1239 VEYAVPK
-1249 GAKLLVRTGDIVAKA
+1249 GTNLLVRSGDVVRKA
-1264 EKLVDGDPVPQDI
+1264 DKLVDGDPVPQDI
-1277 LRILGQKALS
+1277 LRILGRKALA

-1303 TINDKHIEI
+1303 SINDKHIEI

-1318 RRVEITDPGDT
+1318 RRVEITNPGDT
-1329 SFLMGQVVDRVDF
+1329 GFLMGAVVDRVDF
-1342 EEENARVIRDG
+1342 EEENARVVHDG
-1353 NRPAKRSEV
+1353 GRPAEASQV

-1388 LVDAAISGSTDKL
+1388 LVDAAISGATDKL

-1414 PIGTG
+1414 PVGTG
-1419 AYVRRVREIAR
+1419 AYVRRVREIAK

-1435 EKLAREGNG
+1435 EKLAREGNA
-1444 QQQLMDL
+1444 QQQLLDI

>member
-1 MSNVLQKIFGQI
+1 MTNMLQKIFGQI

-44 TINYHSMKPEQEG
+44 TINYHSLKPESEG
-57 LFCQQIFGPAK
+57 LFCQQIFGPVK

-73 CGKYKRIKYRGLICE
+73 CGKYKRIKFRGVVCE
-88 KCGVEVGSSSVRRE
+88 RCGVEVGPSSVRRE

-163 DDYQAAIEEFG
+163 DEYQAAVEEFG
-174 ADAFRVGIGAEGV
+174 ADAFHVGIGAEGV
-187 REIIAGMDMGD
+187 RSIIANLDMGD
-198 ERTRLREELAE
+198 ERTRLRAELAE
-209 TKSETKRRSLI
+209 TKSEAKRKSII

-225 VEAFLDSKTE
+225 VEAFLESKTD

-242 VIPVIPPEMRP
+242 VLPVIPPDMRP

-276 RNNRLKKF
+276 RNNRLKRF
-284 MEMHAPDI
+284 MEMHAPEI
-292 IIRNEK
+292 IVRNEK

-339 FRMNMLGKRVD
+339 FRMNMLGLRVD

-360 PTLKLHQVGL
+360 PSLKLHQVGL
-370 PKTMALELFK
+370 PKAMALELFK
-380 PFVFSRLMTGG
+380 PFVYARLLAGD

-409 VWEMLEK
+409 VWEILEK
-416 VIYQHPV
+416 VIYEHPV

-479 LEARTLMLA
+479 LEARTLMLS
-488 SNNVLSPANGD
+488 SNNVLSPANGE

-517 INGEHDEKSPRF
+517 MNGNVTEKSPRF
-529 ANMDE
+529 ASMDE
-534 VKLALENKSITLHTP
+534 VKMALENKAITLHTP
-549 IIARINGKTEKTT
+549 IVARINGKRYETT

-568 GELLPKSENMP
+568 GELLPKSDNMP
-579 FSLVNKVMPVSEI
+579 FDLVNKVMPSGEI
-592 KALLATTYERC
+592 KKLLATTYERC
-603 GDKEMIL
+603 GDKAMIM

-626 GISIGYDDIVIPEE
+626 GISIGFDDIVIPKE
-640 KKAMIAASEKTA
+640 KQEMIANANKA
-652 EEIEDQYQNGLLSK
+652 AAEIEKQYQNGLLSG
-666 GERYNKLVDLWQ
+666 GERHNKLIDLWQ
-678 TTTDKL
+678 KTTDEL
-684 GDMAYAA
+684 GDKAYEA
-691 LGKSSGDQW
+691 LGKTEGENW
-700 NSVYM
+700 NSIYM
-705 MALSGAR
+705 MAVSKAR
-712 GSKRQIQQLAG
+712 GSKGQIQQVAG

-743 FKEGLTMS
+743 FKEGLTMA

-762 GMSDTALKTADAG
+762 GMSDTALKTAEAG

-790 TEHDCGTSECIE
+790 TEHDCGTTDYIT
-802 AKPVYN
+802 AKPVYQ
-808 GSKIEVPLGDVVL
+808 GSTLSVPLGDVVL
-821 GRTAAE
+821 GRTAAH
-827 DIIDSKTKEV
+827 DIVHPLTREV
-837 IVPKGELITKAASKR
+837 IVPAGELVT
-852 INASDLKSAKVR
+852 KSAARQINESGLPSVDVR
-864 SVLTCCSDG
+864 SVLTCHSDG

-910 TLRTFHIGGVATAAE
+910 TLRTFHIGGIASGGAE
-925 SSFIEVA
+925 SHFIEMPVAGTLKLSGVNTITNSAGRVVVLSRNGEVA
-932 VPKDEKAFIELQDV
+932 VVDAKGKELF
-946 ETAVNSNGRFVVM
+946 SC
-959 SRKGH
+959 
-964 VVVKDGNRSELSKT
+964 
-978 ALPYGALLVGKFA
+978 ALPYASMLIKNDGDK
-991 KSTDAF
+991 
-997 VVEAS
+997 VE
-1002 DKDQSI
+1002 KGE
-1008 KIAEWDASATAIIAE
+1008 KVAEWDPYSNTIIAE
-1023 TDGQVVYN
+1023 KDGIAQFK

-1037 SFQDEADAQTSIVSR
+1037 SVQEEVDSMTGIVSH
-1052 KVISW
+1052 KVINW
-1057 TGNTNKNL
+1057 KANTK
-1065 KPSIKLVDNK
+1065 KPLSPAITLVDEK
-1075 GDVISLGGKKVAEY
+1075 GNVVSLGGKKIAEY
-1089 LLPTHS
+1089 MLPTYS
-1095 VLGAKII
+1095 VLNVSNG
-1102 DKENIKRGDVIA
+1102 DKVVAGDVLA
-1114 RIPVQAKGAGDITG
+1114 RIPVQTKRTSDITG
-1128 GLPRVNELLEVRRP
+1128 GLPRVEELLEVRRP

-1148 SEIAG
+1148 AEVDG
-1153 TVELKEIKN
+1153 TVELEDSKSKIIIRIEP
-1162 KMVIT
+1162 T
-1167 VESDPMQTIKDIDT
+1167 
-1181 EKRKVVV
+1181 
-1188 NDGAMVVKGDVLV
+1188 DGTAP
-1201 DKTDDQDAIRANQDG
+1201 
-1216 KVYVYETTSIVD
+1216 
-1228 GQKQTRTTIDI
+1228 
-1239 CDYVEYPVAK
+1239 VEYAVPK
-1249 GAKLLVRTGDIVAKA
+1249 GTNLLVRSGDTVRKA

-1277 LRILGQKALS
+1277 LRILGQKELAQ
-1287 TFMVEQ
+1287 FMVEQ
-1293 IQQVYRLQGV
+1293 VQQVYRLQGV
-1303 TINDKHIEI
+1303 SINDKHIEI

-1318 RRVEITDPGDT
+1318 RRVEITNPGDT
-1329 SFLMGQVVDRVDF
+1329 GFLMGQVVDRVDF
-1342 EEENARVIRDG
+1342 EEENARVARDG
-1353 NRPAKRSEV
+1353 GKVAEASQV

-1419 AYVRRVREIAR
+1419 AYVRRVREIAK

-1435 EKLAREGNG
+1435 EKLAREGG
-1444 QQQLMDL
+1444 EQQQLLDI

>member
-1 MSNVLQKIFGQI
+1 MSNMLQKIFGQI

-35 SHGEVKKPE
+35 SFGEVKKPE
-44 TINYHSMKPEQEG
+44 TINYHSLKPEAEG
-57 LFCQQIFGPAK
+57 LFCQQIFGPVK

-73 CGKYKRIKYRGLICE
+73 CGKYKRIKFRGVVCE
-88 KCGVEVGSSSVRRE
+88 RCGVEVGPSAVRRE

-156 QYDVISE
+156 LYDVISE
-163 DDYQAAIEEFG
+163 DEYQAAVEEFG

-187 REIIAGMDMGD
+187 RSIIENLDMGD
-198 ERTRLREELAE
+198 ERTRLRAELAD
-209 TKSETKRRSLI
+209 TKSETKRKSII

-225 VEAFLDSKTE
+225 VEAFLDSKTN
-235 PAWMLPD
+235 PAWMMPD
-242 VIPVIPPEMRP
+242 IIPVIPPDMRP

-276 RNNRLKKF
+276 RNNRLKRF
-284 MEMHAPDI
+284 VEMHAPDI
-292 IIRNEK
+292 IVRNEK

-380 PFVFSRLMTGG
+380 PFVYARLLAGD

-397 TARKMVENGEDI
+397 TARKMVENGEDV
-409 VWEMLEK
+409 VWEILEK
-416 VIYQHPV
+416 VIYEHPV

-451 HPLVCKGFNADFDG
+451 HPLVCSGFNADFDG

-479 LEARTLMLA
+479 LEARTLMLS
-488 SNNVLSPANGD
+488 SNNVLSPANGA

-517 INGEHDEKSPRF
+517 INGEHTDKSPRF

-534 VKLALENKSITLHTP
+534 VKLALENKTITLHTP
-549 IIARINGKTEKTT
+549 IVARINGKTYKTT

-568 GELLPKSENMP
+568 GELLPKSDNMP
-579 FSLVNKVMPVSEI
+579 FDLVNKVMPRSAI
-592 KALLATTYERC
+592 KSLLATTYERC
-603 GDKEMIL
+603 GDKAMIL
-610 LADALKNT
+610 LADALKDT

-640 KKAMIAASEKTA
+640 KKAMIAESEKIA
-652 EEIEDQYQNGLLSK
+652 EEIEEQYQNGLLSG
-666 GERYNKLVDLWQ
+666 GERYNKLVDMWQ
-678 TTTDKL
+678 KTTDKL

-691 LGKSSGDQW
+691 LGKTTGDNW
-700 NSVYM
+700 NSIHM
-705 MALSGAR
+705 MALSEAR

-790 TEHDCGTSECIE
+790 TEHDCGTTEFIT
-802 AKPVYN
+802 AKPVYQ
-808 GSKIEVPLGDVVL
+808 GSTLSVPLGDVVL
-821 GRTAAE
+821 GRTAAH
-827 DIIDSKTKEV
+827 DIIHPLTKEV
-837 IVPKGELITKAASKR
+837 IVPAGELITKAASKA
-852 INASDLKSAKVR
+852 INESGLPSVDVR

-910 TLRTFHIGGVATAAE
+910 TLRTFHIGGIAAGGTD
-925 SSFIEVA
+925 SHFIEVPVA
-932 VPKDEKAFIELQDV
+932 GRIKLIG
-946 ETAVNSNGRFVVM
+946 VNTIKNSAGR
-959 SRKGH
+959 
-964 VVVKDGNRSELSKT
+964 VVVLSRNGKIAIVDDADKELFSC
-978 ALPYGALLVGKFA
+978 ALPYASMLIVNDGDSVEKGAKV
-991 KSTDAF
+991 
-997 VVEAS
+997 
-1002 DKDQSI
+1002 
-1008 KIAEWDASATAIIAE
+1008 AEWDPYSNTIIAE
-1023 TDGQVVYN
+1023 ADGTVNYN
-1031 DLIENV
+1031 DLVENV
-1037 SFQDEADAQTSIVSR
+1037 SFQEEVDSMTGIVSR
-1052 KVISW
+1052 KVINW
-1057 TGNTNKNL
+1057 KTNTKKAL
-1065 KPSIKLVDNK
+1065 KPAVTLVDASGN
-1075 GDVISLGGKKVAEY
+1075 VINLGGKKIAEY
-1089 LLPTHS
+1089 LLPIYS
-1095 VLGAKII
+1095 ILNVA
-1102 DKENIKRGDVIA
+1102 NGDTVRAGDILA
-1114 RIPVQAKGAGDITG
+1114 RIPVQTKRTGDITG

-1142 SNPALL
+1142 TNPALL
-1148 SEIAG
+1148 AEIDG
-1153 TVELKEIKN
+1153 TVDLEDAKSKIIIRIEP
-1162 KMVIT
+1162 T
-1167 VESDPMQTIKDIDT
+1167 
-1181 EKRKVVV
+1181 
-1188 NDGAMVVKGDVLV
+1188 DGTAP
-1201 DKTDDQDAIRANQDG
+1201 
-1216 KVYVYETTSIVD
+1216 
-1228 GQKQTRTTIDI
+1228 
-1239 CDYVEYPVAK
+1239 VEYAVPK
-1249 GAKLLVRTGDIVAKA
+1249 GTNLLVRSGDMVKKA
-1264 EKLVDGDPVPQDI
+1264 DKLVDGDPVPQDI
-1277 LRILGQKALS
+1277 LRILGQKALA
-1287 TFMVEQ
+1287 TFMVDQ

-1318 RRVEITDPGDT
+1318 RRVEITNPGDT
-1329 SFLMGQVVDRVDF
+1329 GFLMGQVVDRVDF
-1342 EEENARVIRDG
+1342 EEENARVARDG
-1353 NRPAKRSEV
+1353 GRLAEASQV

-1419 AYVRRVREIAR
+1419 AYVRRVREIAK

-1435 EKLAREGNG
+1435 ERLAREGNA
-1444 QQQLMDL
+1444 QQQLLDI

>member
-1 MSNVLQKIFGQI
+1 MSNMLQKIFGQI

-44 TINYHSMKPEQEG
+44 TINYHSMKPEAEG
-57 LFCQQIFGPAK
+57 LFCQQIFGPVK

-73 CGKYKRIKYRGLICE
+73 CGKYKRIKFRGVVCE
-88 KCGVEVGSSSVRRE
+88 RCGVEVGSSAVRRE

-163 DDYQAAIEEFG
+163 DEYQAAVEEFG
-174 ADAFRVGIGAEGV
+174 ADAFHVGIGAEGV
-187 REIIAGMDMGD
+187 RSIIANLDMGD
-198 ERTRLREELAE
+198 ERTRLRAELAD
-209 TKSETKRRSLI
+209 TKSEAKRKGLI

-225 VEAFLDSKTE
+225 VESFLDSKTE
-235 PAWMLPD
+235 PAWMMPD
-242 VIPVIPPEMRP
+242 IIPVIPPDMRP

-276 RNNRLKKF
+276 RNNRLKRF

-380 PFVFSRLMTGG
+380 PFVYARLLAGD

-397 TARKMVENGEDI
+397 TARKMVENGEEI
-409 VWEMLEK
+409 VWEILEK
-416 VIYQHPV
+416 VIYEHPV
-423 LLNRAPTLHRLSL
+423 LLNRAPSLHRLSL

-451 HPLVCKGFNADFDG
+451 HPLVCAGFNADFDG

-479 LEARTLMLA
+479 LEARTLMLS
-488 SNNVLSPANGD
+488 SNNVLSPANGE
-499 PMIVPS
+499 PMIVPT

-517 INGEHDEKSPRF
+517 INGEHSDKSPRF

-534 VKLALENKSITLHTP
+534 VQLALENKSITLHTP
-549 IIARINGKTEKTT
+549 IVARIKGKTYKTT

-568 GELLPKSENMP
+568 GELLPDCDEMP
-579 FSLVNKVMPVSEI
+579 FDMVNKVMPRGEI
-592 KALLATTYERC
+592 KALLSTTYERC
-603 GDKEMIL
+603 GDKAMIM

-626 GISIGYDDIVIPEE
+626 GISIGYDDVVIPEE
-640 KKAMIAASEKTA
+640 KKDLIAESEKA
-652 EEIEDQYQNGLLSK
+652 AAEIEEQYQNGLLSG
-666 GERYNKLVDLWQ
+666 GERYNKLIDLWHK
-678 TTTDKL
+678 TTDKL

-691 LGKSSGDQW
+691 LGKTTGDNW

-775 YLTRRLVELAQNTVI
+775 YLTRRLVELAQNTVV
-790 TEHDCGTSECIE
+790 TEHDCGTTDFIT
-802 AKPVYN
+802 AKPVYQ
-808 GSKIEVPLGDVVL
+808 GSTLSVALGDVVL
-821 GRTAAE
+821 GRTAAH
-827 DIIDSKTKEV
+827 DIVHPITKEI
-837 IVPKGELITKAASKR
+837 IVPAGELITKAASKK
-852 INASDLKSAKVR
+852 INESGLPSVDVR

-887 LVHVGEAVGVIAGQS
+887 LVHVGEAVGVVAGQS

-910 TLRTFHIGGVATAAE
+910 TLRTFHIGGVASGGAE
-925 SSFIEVA
+925 SHFIEVP
-932 VPKDEKAFIELQDV
+932 VSGTVKLSG
-946 ETAVNSNGRFVVM
+946 VNTIKNSAGR
-959 SRKGH
+959 
-964 VVVKDGNRSELSKT
+964 VVVLSRNGKLAIVDGEGKELFSSN
-978 ALPYGALLVGKFA
+978 LPYASMLIVNDGDAVEKGAKV
-991 KSTDAF
+991 
-997 VVEAS
+997 
-1002 DKDQSI
+1002 
-1008 KIAEWDASATAIIAE
+1008 AEWDPYSNTIIAE
-1023 TDGQVVYN
+1023 KDGIVNFN

-1037 SFQDEADAQTSIVSR
+1037 SYQEEVDSMTGIVSR
-1052 KVISW
+1052 KVINW
-1057 TGNTNKNL
+1057 KTNTKKAL
-1065 KPSIKLVDNK
+1065 KPAVTLVDESGNI
-1075 GDVISLGGKKVAEY
+1075 ISLGGKKIAEY
-1089 LLPTHS
+1089 LLPIYS
-1095 VLGAKII
+1095 ILNVA
-1102 DKENIKRGDVIA
+1102 NGDRVVAGDILA
-1114 RIPVQAKGAGDITG
+1114 RIPVQTKRTGDITG

-1142 SNPALL
+1142 TNPALL
-1148 SEIAG
+1148 AEVDG
-1153 TVELKEIKN
+1153 TVELEDAKN
-1162 KMVIT
+1162 KIVIRIEPT
-1167 VESDPMQTIKDIDT
+1167 
-1181 EKRKVVV
+1181 
-1188 NDGAMVVKGDVLV
+1188 DGTAP
-1201 DKTDDQDAIRANQDG
+1201 
-1216 KVYVYETTSIVD
+1216 
-1228 GQKQTRTTIDI
+1228 
-1239 CDYVEYPVAK
+1239 VEYAVPK
-1249 GAKLLVRTGDIVAKA
+1249 GTNLLVRSGDTVRKA

-1277 LRILGQKALS
+1277 LRILGQKALA

-1303 TINDKHIEI
+1303 VINDKHIEI

-1318 RRVEITDPGDT
+1318 RRVEITNPGDT
-1329 SFLMGQVVDRVDF
+1329 GFLMGQVVDRVDF
-1342 EEENARVIRDG
+1342 EEENARVARDNG
-1353 NRPAKRSEV
+1353 KLATASQV

-1419 AYVRRVREIAR
+1419 AYVRRVREIAK

-1435 EKLAREGNG
+1435 ERLAREGNG
-1444 QQQLMDL
+1444 QQQLLDI

>member
-1 MSNVLQKIFGQI
+1 MTNMLQKIFGQI

-44 TINYHSMKPEQEG
+44 TINYHSLKPEPEG
-57 LFCQQIFGPAK
+57 LFCQQIFGPVK

-73 CGKYKRIKYRGLICE
+73 CGKYKRIKFRGVVCE
-88 KCGVEVGSSSVRRE
+88 RCGVEVGSSTVRRE

-144 YIVIEPGLTNLK
+144 YIVIEPGLTDLK

-163 DDYQAAIEEFG
+163 DDYQQAVEKYG
-174 ADAFRVGIGAEGV
+174 ADAFHVGIGAEGV
-187 REIIAGMDMGD
+187 RSIIANLDMGD
-198 ERTRLREELAE
+198 ERTRLRAELAD
-209 TKSETKRRSLI
+209 TKSDAKRKGLI

-242 VIPVIPPEMRP
+242 IIPVIPPDMRP

-276 RNNRLKKF
+276 RNNRLKRF
-284 MEMHAPDI
+284 IDMHAPEI
-292 IIRNEK
+292 IVRNEK

-360 PTLKLHQVGL
+360 PSLKLHQVGL

-380 PFVFSRLMTGG
+380 PFVYSRLLAGD

-397 TARKMVENGEDI
+397 AARKMVENGEDV
-409 VWEMLEK
+409 VWEILED
-416 VIYQHPV
+416 VIHQHPV
-423 LLNRAPTLHRLSL
+423 LLNRQPSLHRLSM

-465 DQMSV
+465 DQMAV

-479 LEARTLMLA
+479 LEARTLMLS
-488 SNNVLSPANGD
+488 SNNILSPANGE

-517 INGEHDEKSPRF
+517 INGEHTDKSPCF

-534 VKLALENKSITLHTP
+534 VKMALENHSITLHTP
-549 IIARINGKTEKTT
+549 IVARINGKIYKTT

-579 FSLVNKVMPVSEI
+579 FDLVNKVMPVGEI

-603 GDKEMIL
+603 GDKATIL
-610 LADALKNT
+610 LADALKDT

-626 GISIGYDDIVIPEE
+626 GISIGYDDIVIPDE
-640 KKAMIAASEKTA
+640 KKEIIEETEKSA
-652 EEIEDQYQNGLLSK
+652 EEIEQQYQNGLLSG
-666 GERYNKLVDLWQ
+666 GEKHNKLIDLWQ
-678 TTTDKL
+678 NTTDKI
-684 GDMAYAA
+684 GDLAYTA
-691 LGKSSGDQW
+691 LEKTSGDNW
-700 NSVYM
+700 NSVWM
-705 MALSGAR
+705 MAKSGAR
-712 GSKRQIQQLAG
+712 GSKRQIQQVAG

-743 FKEGLTMS
+743 FKEGLTMA

-790 TEHDCGTSECIE
+790 TEHDCGTTEYIT
-802 AKPVYN
+802 AKPVYQ
-808 GSKIEVPLGDVVL
+808 GSTLSVPLGDVVL
-821 GRTAAE
+821 GRTAAH
-827 DIIDSKTKEV
+827 DIVHPITKEV
-837 IVPKGELITKAASKR
+837 IVPAGELVTKVAARK
-852 INASDLKSAKVR
+852 INESGLPSVDVR
-864 SVLTCCSDG
+864 SVLTCHSDG

-879 GMDLSRNA
+879 GMDLSRQA

-910 TLRTFHIGGVATAAE
+910 TLRTFHIGGVASGGAE
-925 SSFIEVA
+925 SHFIEVPVA
-932 VPKDEKAFIELQDV
+932 GTIKLSS
-946 ETAVNSNGRFVVM
+946 VNTIKNSAGR
-959 SRKGH
+959 
-964 VVVKDGNRSELSKT
+964 VVVLSRNGELSVVDAKGET
-978 ALPYGALLVGKFA
+978 LFNTKLPYASMLIVNDGDTVDKGAKV
-991 KSTDAF
+991 
-997 VVEAS
+997 
-1002 DKDQSI
+1002 
-1008 KIAEWDASATAIIAE
+1008 AEWDPYSNTIIAE
-1023 TDGQVVYN
+1023 KDGIVQFQ
-1031 DLIENV
+1031 DLVENV
-1037 SFQDEADAQTSIVSR
+1037 SYQEEVDSTTGITSR
-1052 KVISW
+1052 KVINW
-1057 TGNTNKNL
+1057 KTNTKKALN
-1065 KPSIKLVDNK
+1065 PAITLVDESGNI
-1075 GDVISLGGKKVAEY
+1075 ISLGGKKIAEY
-1089 LLPTHS
+1089 LLPVYS
-1095 VLGAKII
+1095 VLNVSNGATVSA
-1102 DKENIKRGDVIA
+1102 GDILA
-1114 RIPVQAKGAGDITG
+1114 RIPVQTKRTGDITG

-1148 SEIAG
+1148 AEIDG
-1153 TVELKEIKN
+1153 TIELEDAKSKIIIRI
-1162 KMVIT
+1162 MP
-1167 VESDPMQTIKDIDT
+1167 D
-1181 EKRKVVV
+1181 
-1188 NDGAMVVKGDVLV
+1188 DGTAPIEYAVPKG
-1201 DKTDDQDAIRANQDG
+1201 TN
-1216 KVYVYETTSIVD
+1216 
-1228 GQKQTRTTIDI
+1228 
-1239 CDYVEYPVAK
+1239 
-1249 GAKLLVRTGDIVAKA
+1249 LLVRSGDIVKKA
-1264 EKLVDGDPVPQDI
+1264 DKLVDGDPVPQDI
-1277 LRILGQKALS
+1277 LRILGQKALA

-1303 TINDKHIEI
+1303 SINDKHIEI

-1318 RRVEITDPGDT
+1318 RRVEITNPGDT
-1329 SFLMGQVVDRVDF
+1329 GFLMGQVIDRVDF
-1342 EEENARVIRDG
+1342 EEENARVIHDG
-1353 NRPAKRSEV
+1353 GKPAEASQV

-1388 LVDAAISGSTDKL
+1388 LVDAAISGATDKL

-1414 PIGTG
+1414 PVGTG

-1430 EEEKA
+1430 EEERA
-1435 EKLAREGNG
+1435 EKLAREGNEK
-1444 QQQLMDL
+1444 QQMLDF

>member
-1 MSNVLQKIFGQI
+1 MTNMLQKIFGQI

-44 TINYHSMKPEQEG
+44 TINYHSLKPEPEG
-57 LFCQQIFGPAK
+57 LFCQQIFGPVK

-73 CGKYKRIKYRGLICE
+73 CGKYKRIKFRGVVCE
-88 KCGVEVGSSSVRRE
+88 RCGVEVGPSNVRRE

-144 YIVIEPGLTNLK
+144 YIVIEPGLTSLK

-163 DDYQAAIEEFG
+163 DEYQKAVEEFG
-174 ADAFRVGIGAEGV
+174 ADAFHVGIGAEGI
-187 REIIAGMDMGD
+187 RSIIANLDMGD
-198 ERTRLREELAE
+198 ERTRLRAELAE
-209 TKSETKRRSLI
+209 TKSDSKRKGLI

-242 VIPVIPPEMRP
+242 VIPVIPPDMRP

-276 RNNRLKKF
+276 RNNRLKRF
-284 MEMHAPDI
+284 IEMHAPEI
-292 IIRNEK
+292 IVRNEK

-360 PTLKLHQVGL
+360 PSLKLHQVGL

-380 PFVFSRLMTGG
+380 PFVYARLMAGD

-397 TARKMVENGEDI
+397 TARKMVENGEDV
-409 VWEMLEK
+409 VWEILEK
-416 VIYQHPV
+416 VIHEHPV
-423 LLNRAPTLHRLSL
+423 LLNRQPTLHRLSM

-465 DQMSV
+465 DQMAV

-479 LEARTLMLA
+479 LEARTLMLS
-488 SNNVLSPANGD
+488 SNNILSPANGE

-517 INGEHDEKSPRF
+517 INGEHTDKSPRF

-534 VKLALENKSITLHTP
+534 VKMALENKSITLHTP
-549 IIARINGKTEKTT
+549 IVARINGKIYKTT

-568 GELLPKSENMP
+568 GQLLPKSENMP
-579 FSLVNKVMPVSEI
+579 FDLVNKVMPVGEI
-592 KALLATTYERC
+592 KSLLATTYERC
-603 GDKEMIL
+603 GDKATIL
-610 LADALKNT
+610 LADALKDT

-626 GISIGYDDIVIPEE
+626 GISIGYEDIVIPEE
-640 KKAMIAASEKTA
+640 KKTIIEETEKAA
-652 EEIEDQYQNGLLSK
+652 EEINEQYQNGLLSG
-666 GERYNKLVDLWQ
+666 GEKHNKLIDLWQ
-678 TTTDKL
+678 NTTDKI
-684 GDMAYAA
+684 GDLAYAA
-691 LGKSSGDQW
+691 LGKTTGDHW
-700 NSVYM
+700 NSVLM

-712 GSKRQIQQLAG
+712 GSKRQIQQVAG

-743 FKEGLTMS
+743 FKEGLTMA

-790 TEHDCGTSECIE
+790 TEHDCGTTEYIT
-802 AKPVYN
+802 AKPVYQ
-808 GSKIEVPLGDVVL
+808 GSTLAVPLGDVVL
-821 GRTAAE
+821 GRTAAH
-827 DIIDSKTKEV
+827 DIVHPITKEV
-837 IVPKGELITKAASKR
+837 IVPAGELVTKVAARK
-852 INASDLKSAKVR
+852 INESGLPSVDVR

-879 GMDLSRNA
+879 GMDLSRQA

-910 TLRTFHIGGVATAAE
+910 TLRTFHIGGVASGGAE
-925 SSFIEVA
+925 SHYIEVPVA
-932 VPKDEKAFIELQDV
+932 GTIKLSG
-946 ETAVNSNGRFVVM
+946 VNTIKNSAGRIVVLSRNG
-959 SRKGH
+959 
-964 VVVKDGNRSELSKT
+964 ELSVVDDKGEKLFST
-978 ALPYGALLVGKFA
+978 KLPYAAMMIVNDGDKVEKGAKV
-991 KSTDAF
+991 
-997 VVEAS
+997 
-1002 DKDQSI
+1002 
-1008 KIAEWDASATAIIAE
+1008 AEWDPYANTIIAE
-1023 TDGQVVYN
+1023 KDGIVQFQ

-1037 SFQDEADAQTSIVSR
+1037 SYQEEVDSTTGIVSR
-1052 KVISW
+1052 KVINW
-1057 TGNTNKNL
+1057 KANTKKALN
-1065 KPSIKLVDNK
+1065 PAITLVDEK
-1075 GDVISLGGKKVAEY
+1075 GQVISLGGKKIAEY
-1089 LLPTHS
+1089 LLPMYS
-1095 VLGAKII
+1095 ILNVSNGATVAA
-1102 DKENIKRGDVIA
+1102 GDVLA
-1114 RIPVQAKGAGDITG
+1114 RIPVQTKRTGDITG

-1148 SEIAG
+1148 AEIDG
-1153 TVELKEIKN
+1153 TIELEDAKSKIIIRI
-1162 KMVIT
+1162 MP
-1167 VESDPMQTIKDIDT
+1167 D
-1181 EKRKVVV
+1181 
-1188 NDGAMVVKGDVLV
+1188 DGTAP
-1201 DKTDDQDAIRANQDG
+1201 
-1216 KVYVYETTSIVD
+1216 
-1228 GQKQTRTTIDI
+1228 
-1239 CDYVEYPVAK
+1239 VEYAVPK
-1249 GAKLLVRTGDIVAKA
+1249 GTNLLVRSGDVVRKA
-1264 EKLVDGDPVPQDI
+1264 DKLVDGDPVPQDI
-1277 LRILGQKALS
+1277 LRILGQKALA

-1303 TINDKHIEI
+1303 SINDKHIEI

-1318 RRVEITDPGDT
+1318 RRVEITNPGDT
-1329 SFLMGQVVDRVDF
+1329 GFLMGQVVDRVDF
-1342 EEENARVIRDG
+1342 EEENARVVHDG
-1353 NRPAKRSEV
+1353 GKPAEASQV

-1414 PIGTG
+1414 PVGTG
-1419 AYVRRVREIAR
+1419 AYVRRVREIAK

-1444 QQQLMDL
+1444 QQQLLDI

>member
-1 MSNVLQKIFGQI
+1 MTNMLQKIFGQI

-44 TINYHSMKPEQEG
+44 TINYHSLKPEPEG
-57 LFCQQIFGPAK
+57 LFCQQIFGPVK

-73 CGKYKRIKYRGLICE
+73 CGKYKRIKFRGVVCE
-88 KCGVEVGSSSVRRE
+88 RCGVEVGSSTVRRE

-144 YIVIEPGLTNLK
+144 YIVIEPGLTSLK

-163 DDYQAAIEEFG
+163 DEYQKAVEEFG
-174 ADAFRVGIGAEGV
+174 ADAFHVGIGAEGI
-187 REIIAGMDMGD
+187 RSIIANLDMGD
-198 ERTRLREELAE
+198 ERTRLRAELAE
-209 TKSETKRRSLI
+209 TKSDAKRKGLI

-225 VEAFLDSKTE
+225 VEAFLDSKTD

-242 VIPVIPPEMRP
+242 VIPVIPPDMRP

-276 RNNRLKKF
+276 RNNRLKRF
-284 MEMHAPDI
+284 IEMHAPEI
-292 IIRNEK
+292 IVRNEK

-360 PTLKLHQVGL
+360 PSLKLHQVGL

-380 PFVFSRLMTGG
+380 PFVYARLMAGD

-397 TARKMVENGEDI
+397 TARKMVENGEDV
-409 VWEMLEK
+409 VWEILEK
-416 VIYQHPV
+416 VIHQHPV
-423 LLNRAPTLHRLSL
+423 LLNRQPTLHRLSM

-465 DQMSV
+465 DQMAV

-479 LEARTLMLA
+479 LEARTLMLS
-488 SNNVLSPANGD
+488 SNNILSPANGE

-517 INGEHDEKSPRF
+517 INGEHTDKSPRF

-534 VKLALENKSITLHTP
+534 VKMALENKSITLHTP
-549 IIARINGKTEKTT
+549 IVARINGKIYKTT

-568 GELLPKSENMP
+568 GELLPKSDNMP
-579 FSLVNKVMPVSEI
+579 FDLVNKVMPVGEI

-603 GDKEMIL
+603 GDKAMIL
-610 LADALKNT
+610 LADALKDT

-640 KKAMIAASEKTA
+640 KKQIIAETEQAA
-652 EEIEDQYQNGLLSK
+652 EEIEQQYQNGLLSG
-666 GERYNKLVDLWQ
+666 GEKHNKLIDLWQ
-678 TTTDKL
+678 NTTDKI
-684 GDMAYAA
+684 GDLAYAA
-691 LGKSSGDQW
+691 LGKTTGDHW
-700 NSVYM
+700 NSVLM

-712 GSKRQIQQLAG
+712 GSKRQIQQVAG

-743 FKEGLTMS
+743 FKEGLTMA

-790 TEHDCGTSECIE
+790 TEHDCGTTEYIT
-802 AKPVYN
+802 AKPVYQ
-808 GSKIEVPLGDVVL
+808 GSTLSVPLGDVVL
-821 GRTAAE
+821 GRTAAH
-827 DIIDSKTKEV
+827 DIVHPITKEV
-837 IVPKGELITKAASKR
+837 IVPAGELVTKVAARK
-852 INASDLKSAKVR
+852 INESGLPSVDVR

-879 GMDLSRNA
+879 GMDLSRQA

-902 IGEPGTQL
+902 IGGPGTQL
-910 TLRTFHIGGVATAAE
+910 TLRTFHIGGVASGGAE
-925 SSFIEVA
+925 SHYIEVPVA
-932 VPKDEKAFIELQDV
+932 GTVKLSG
-946 ETAVNSNGRFVVM
+946 VNTIKNSAGRIVVLSRNG
-959 SRKGH
+959 
-964 VVVKDGNRSELSKT
+964 ELSVVDAKGESLFT
-978 ALPYGALLVGKFA
+978 TKLPYAAMMIVSDGDTVEKGAKV
-991 KSTDAF
+991 
-997 VVEAS
+997 
-1002 DKDQSI
+1002 
-1008 KIAEWDASATAIIAE
+1008 AEWDPYANTIIAE
-1023 TDGQVVYN
+1023 KDGIVQFQ

-1037 SFQDEADAQTSIVSR
+1037 SYQEEVDSTTGIVSR
-1052 KVISW
+1052 KVINW
-1057 TGNTNKNL
+1057 KANTKKALN
-1065 KPSIKLVDNK
+1065 PAITLVDDK
-1075 GDVISLGGKKVAEY
+1075 GQVISLGGKKIAEY
-1089 LLPTHS
+1089 LLPMYS
-1095 VLGAKII
+1095 ILNVSNGATVSA
-1102 DKENIKRGDVIA
+1102 GDVLA
-1114 RIPVQAKGAGDITG
+1114 RIPVQTKRTGDITG

-1148 SEIAG
+1148 AE
-1153 TVELKEIKN
+1153 
-1162 KMVIT
+1162 
-1167 VESDPMQTIKDIDT
+1167 
-1181 EKRKVVV
+1181 
-1188 NDGAMVVKGDVLV
+1188 
-1201 DKTDDQDAIRANQDG
+1201 
-1216 KVYVYETTSIVD
+1216 VD
-1228 GQKQTRTTIDI
+1228 GIIELEDAKSKIIIRIMPDDGTAP
-1239 CDYVEYPVAK
+1239 VEYAVPK
-1249 GAKLLVRTGDIVAKA
+1249 GTNLLVRSGDIVKKA
-1264 EKLVDGDPVPQDI
+1264 DKLVDGDPVPQDI
-1277 LRILGQKALS
+1277 LRILGQKALA

-1303 TINDKHIEI
+1303 SINDKHIEI

-1318 RRVEITDPGDT
+1318 RRVEITNPGDT
-1329 SFLMGQVVDRVDF
+1329 GFLMGQVVDRVDF
-1342 EEENARVIRDG
+1342 EEENARVVHDG
-1353 NRPAKRSEV
+1353 GRPAEASQV

-1388 LVDAAISGSTDKL
+1388 LVDAAIGGATDKL

-1414 PIGTG
+1414 PVGTG

-1430 EEEKA
+1430 EEERA
-1435 EKLAREGNG
+1435 EKLARDGNA
-1444 QQQLMDL
+1444 QQQLLDI

>member
-1 MSNVLQKIFGQI
+1 MTNMLQKIFGQI
-13 ETKEQFDALR
+13 ENKEQFDALR

-44 TINYHSMKPEQEG
+44 TINYHSLKPEADG
-57 LFCQQIFGPAK
+57 LFCQQIFGPVK

-73 CGKYKRIKYRGLICE
+73 CGKYKRIKFRGVVCE
-88 KCGVEVGSSSVRRE
+88 RCGVEIGPSSVRRE

-108 LAMPVAHT
+108 LAMPVSHT

-135 LEQVISYDA
+135 LEQVIYYDA
-144 YIVIEPGLTNLK
+144 YIVTEPGLTSLK
-156 QYDVISE
+156 MYDVISE
-163 DDYQAAIEEFG
+163 DEYQAAVEEFG
-174 ADAFRVGIGAEGV
+174 ADAFHVGIGAEGV
-187 REIIAGMDMGD
+187 RNIIANLDMGD
-198 ERTRLREELAE
+198 ERRRLRAELAE
-209 TKSETKRRSLI
+209 TKSEAKRKALI

-225 VEAFLDSKTE
+225 VEAFLDSKTD

-242 VIPVIPPEMRP
+242 IIPVIPPDMRP

-276 RNNRLKKF
+276 RNNRLKRF
-284 MEMHAPDI
+284 IDMHAPEI
-292 IIRNEK
+292 IVRNEK

-360 PTLKLHQVGL
+360 PTLRLHEVGL

-380 PFVFSRLMTGG
+380 PFVFARLMAGD

-409 VWEMLEK
+409 VWEILEK

-423 LLNRAPTLHRLSL
+423 LLNRAPSLHRLSM
-436 LAFEPVLIEGKAIRL
+436 LAFEPKLIEGKAIRL

-479 LEARTLMLA
+479 LEARTLMLS
-488 SNNVLSPANGD
+488 SNNVLSPANGE
-499 PMIVPS
+499 PMIELS
-505 QDMVLGVYYISL
+505 QDMVLGIYYISL
-517 INGEHDEKSPRF
+517 MNGEHDEKSPRF

-534 VKLALENKSITLHTP
+534 VKLALENKTITLHTP
-549 IIARINGKTEKTT
+549 IVARINGQIYKTT

-568 GELLPKSENMP
+568 GELLPKCDNMP
-579 FSLVNKVMPVSEI
+579 FDLVNKVFSKKEI
-592 KALLATTYERC
+592 KNLLSTTYERC

-626 GISIGYDDIVIPEE
+626 GISIGFDDIVIPEE
-640 KKAMIAASEKTA
+640 KKDMIADAEKA
-652 EEIEDQYQNGLLSK
+652 AQEIENQYQNGLLSH

-678 TTTDKL
+678 KTTDKL
-684 GDMAYAA
+684 GDLAYAA
-691 LGKSSGDQW
+691 LGKTTGDNW
-700 NSVYM
+700 NSVLM

-712 GSKRQIQQLAG
+712 GSKGQIQQLAG

-762 GMSDTALKTADAG
+762 GMSDTALKTATAG

-790 TEHDCGTSECIE
+790 TEHDCGTSEYIT
-802 AKPVYN
+802 AKPVYQ
-808 GSKIEVPLGDVVL
+808 GSSLSVPLGDVVL
-821 GRTAAE
+821 GRTAAH
-827 DIIDSKTKEV
+827 DVVHPISKEV
-837 IVPKGELITKAASKR
+837 IVKAGDLITKADAKKISESGLASV
-852 INASDLKSAKVR
+852 DVR

-879 GMDLSRNA
+879 GMDLSRGT
-887 LVHVGEAVGVIAGQS
+887 LVHVGEPVGIIAGQS

-910 TLRTFHIGGVATAAE
+910 TLRTFHIGGIASGGAE
-925 SSFIEVA
+925 SHFIEVPVSGTIKLTGVNTIKNSAGRIVVLSRNGELA
-932 VPKDEKAFIELQDV
+932 VVDDKGEKLF
-946 ETAVNSNGRFVVM
+946 TA
-959 SRKGH
+959 
-964 VVVKDGNRSELSKT
+964 
-978 ALPYGALLVGKFA
+978 ALPYASMLIVNDGDAVEKGAKV
-991 KSTDAF
+991 
-997 VVEAS
+997 
-1002 DKDQSI
+1002 
-1008 KIAEWDASATAIIAE
+1008 AEWDPYSNTIIAE
-1023 TDGQVVYN
+1023 KDGIVAFN
-1031 DLIENV
+1031 DLVENV
-1037 SFQDEADAQTSIVSR
+1037 SFQEEVDAVTGIVSR
-1052 KVISW
+1052 KVINW
-1057 TGNTNKNL
+1057 KTNTKKAL
-1065 KPSIKLVDNK
+1065 KPAVTLVDDK
-1075 GDVISLGGKKVAEY
+1075 GNVISLGGKKIAEY
-1089 LLPTHS
+1089 LLPIYSMLT
-1095 VLGAKII
+1095 VANG
-1102 DKENIKRGDVIA
+1102 DKVVAGDVLA
-1114 RIPVQAKGAGDITG
+1114 RIPVQTKRTSDITG
-1128 GLPRVNELLEVRRP
+1128 GLPRVEELLEVRRP
-1142 SNPALL
+1142 ANPALL
-1148 SEIAG
+1148 AE
-1153 TVELKEIKN
+1153 
-1162 KMVIT
+1162 
-1167 VESDPMQTIKDIDT
+1167 
-1181 EKRKVVV
+1181 
-1188 NDGAMVVKGDVLV
+1188 
-1201 DKTDDQDAIRANQDG
+1201 
-1216 KVYVYETTSIVD
+1216 VD
-1228 GQKQTRTTIDI
+1228 GTIELEDAKSKI
-1239 CDYVEYPVAK
+1239 IIRIEPDDGTAPVEYAVPK
-1249 GAKLLVRTGDIVAKA
+1249 GTNLLVRSGDVVKKA

-1277 LRILGQKALS
+1277 LRILGQKALA
-1287 TFMVEQ
+1287 TFMVDQ
-1293 IQQVYRLQGV
+1293 VQQVYRLQGV
-1303 TINDKHIEI
+1303 AINDKHIEI
-1312 LIREMT
+1312 MIREMT
-1318 RRVEITDPGDT
+1318 RRVEITNPGDT
-1329 SFLMGQVVDRVDF
+1329 GFLMGQVVDRVDF
-1342 EEENARVIRDG
+1342 EEENARVARDG
-1353 NRPAKRSEV
+1353 GKAAEASQV

-1388 LVDAAISGSTDKL
+1388 LVDAAISGATDKL

-1414 PIGTG
+1414 PVGTG
-1419 AYVRRVREIAR
+1419 AYVRRVREIAK

-1435 EKLAREGNG
+1435 EQLAREGNAN
-1444 QQQLMDL
+1444 QQLLDI

>member
-1 MSNVLQKIFGQI
+1 MTDILQKIFGQI

-44 TINYHSMKPEQEG
+44 TINYHSLKPEPEG
-57 LFCQQIFGPAK
+57 LFCQQIFGPVK

-73 CGKYKRIKYRGLICE
+73 CGKYKRIKFRGVVCE
-88 KCGVEVGSSSVRRE
+88 RCGVEVGPSTVRRE

-144 YIVIEPGLTNLK
+144 YIVIEPGLTSLK

-163 DDYQAAIEEFG
+163 DEYQKAVEEFG

-187 REIIAGMDMGD
+187 RSIIANLDMGD
-198 ERTRLREELAE
+198 ERTRLRAELAE
-209 TKSETKRRSLI
+209 TKSDAKRKGLI

-242 VIPVIPPEMRP
+242 VIPVIPPDMRP

-276 RNNRLKKF
+276 RNNRLKRF
-284 MEMHAPDI
+284 IEMHAPEI
-292 IIRNEK
+292 IVRNEK

-339 FRMNMLGKRVD
+339 FRMNLLGKRVD

-360 PTLKLHQVGL
+360 PSLKLHQVGL

-380 PFVFSRLMTGG
+380 PFVYSRLMAGD

-397 TARKMVENGEDI
+397 TARKMVENGEDV
-409 VWEMLEK
+409 VWEILEK
-416 VIYQHPV
+416 VIHQHPV
-423 LLNRAPTLHRLSL
+423 LLNRQPTLHRLSM

-465 DQMSV
+465 DQMAV

-479 LEARTLMLA
+479 LEARTLMLS
-488 SNNVLSPANGD
+488 SNNVLSPANGE

-517 INGEHDEKSPRF
+517 INGEHTDKSPRF

-534 VKLALENKSITLHTP
+534 VKMALENKSITLHTP
-549 IIARINGKTEKTT
+549 IVARINGKIYKTT

-568 GELLPKSENMP
+568 GELLPKSDNMP
-579 FSLVNKVMPVSEI
+579 FDLVNKVMPVGEI
-592 KALLATTYERC
+592 KSLLATTYERC
-603 GDKEMIL
+603 GDKAMIL
-610 LADALKNT
+610 LADALKDT

-626 GISIGYDDIVIPEE
+626 GISIGYEDIVIPEE
-640 KKAMIAASEKTA
+640 KKQIIADTEKAA
-652 EEIEDQYQNGLLSK
+652 EEIEQQYQNGLLSG
-666 GERYNKLVDLWQ
+666 GEKHNKLIDLWQ
-678 TTTDKL
+678 NTTDKI
-684 GDMAYAA
+684 GDLAYAA
-691 LGKSSGDQW
+691 LGKTTGDNW
-700 NSVYM
+700 NSVLM

-712 GSKRQIQQLAG
+712 GSKRQIQQVAG

-743 FKEGLTMS
+743 FKEGLTMA

-790 TEHDCGTSECIE
+790 TEHDCGTDEYIT
-802 AKPVYN
+802 AKPVYQ
-808 GSKIEVPLGDVVL
+808 GSTLSVPLGDVVL
-821 GRTAAE
+821 GRTAAH
-827 DIIDSKTKEV
+827 DIVHPITKEV
-837 IVPKGELITKAASKR
+837 IVPAGELVTKAAARK
-852 INASDLKSAKVR
+852 INESGLPSVDVR
-864 SVLTCCSDG
+864 SVLTCHSDG

-879 GMDLSRNA
+879 GMDLSRQA

-910 TLRTFHIGGVATAAE
+910 TLRTFHIGGVASGGAE
-925 SSFIEVA
+925 SHYIEVPVA
-932 VPKDEKAFIELQDV
+932 GTIKL
-946 ETAVNSNGRFVVM
+946 TGVNTIKNSADR
-959 SRKGH
+959 
-964 VVVKDGNRSELSKT
+964 VVVLSRNGELSVVDAKGEKLFT
-978 ALPYGALLVGKFA
+978 TKLPYASMMIVNDGDTVEKGAKV
-991 KSTDAF
+991 
-997 VVEAS
+997 
-1002 DKDQSI
+1002 
-1008 KIAEWDASATAIIAE
+1008 AEWDPYSNTIIAE
-1023 TDGQVVYN
+1023 KDGIVQFQ

-1037 SFQDEADAQTSIVSR
+1037 SYQEEVDSTTGITSR
-1052 KVISW
+1052 KVINW
-1057 TGNTNKNL
+1057 KANTKKALN
-1065 KPSIKLVDNK
+1065 PAITLVDEH
-1075 GDVISLGGKKVAEY
+1075 GQVISLGGKKIAEY
-1089 LLPTHS
+1089 LLPMYS
-1095 VLGAKII
+1095 ILNVANGATVAA
-1102 DKENIKRGDVIA
+1102 GDVLA
-1114 RIPVQAKGAGDITG
+1114 RIPVQTKRTGDITG

-1142 SNPALL
+1142 ANPALL
-1148 SEIAG
+1148 AE
-1153 TVELKEIKN
+1153 
-1162 KMVIT
+1162 
-1167 VESDPMQTIKDIDT
+1167 
-1181 EKRKVVV
+1181 
-1188 NDGAMVVKGDVLV
+1188 
-1201 DKTDDQDAIRANQDG
+1201 
-1216 KVYVYETTSIVD
+1216 VD
-1228 GQKQTRTTIDI
+1228 GTIELEDAKSKI
-1239 CDYVEYPVAK
+1239 IIRIMPDDGTAPVEYAVPK
-1249 GAKLLVRTGDIVAKA
+1249 GTNLLVRSGDTVKKA

-1277 LRILGQKALS
+1277 LRILGQKALA

-1303 TINDKHIEI
+1303 SINDKHIEI

-1318 RRVEITDPGDT
+1318 RRVEITNPGDT
-1329 SFLMGQVVDRVDF
+1329 GFLMGAVVDRVDF
-1342 EEENARVIRDG
+1342 EEENQRVIRDG
-1353 NRPAKRSEV
+1353 GRPAESSQV

-1388 LVDAAISGSTDKL
+1388 LVDAAISGATDKL

-1414 PIGTG
+1414 PVGTG

-1430 EEEKA
+1430 EEERA
-1435 EKLAREGNG
+1435 EKLAREGNA
-1444 QQQLMDL
+1444 QQQLLDI

>member
-1 MSNVLQKIFGQI
+1 MTNMLQKIFGQI

-44 TINYHSMKPEQEG
+44 TINYHSLKPEPEG
-57 LFCQQIFGPAK
+57 LFCQQIFGPVK

-73 CGKYKRIKYRGLICE
+73 CGKYKRIKFRGVVCE
-88 KCGVEVGSSSVRRE
+88 RCGVEVGSSTVRRE

-144 YIVIEPGLTNLK
+144 YIVIEPGLTSLK

-163 DDYQAAIEEFG
+163 DEYQKAVEEFG
-174 ADAFRVGIGAEGV
+174 ADSFHVGIGAEGV
-187 REIIAGMDMGD
+187 RSIIANLDMGD
-198 ERTRLREELAE
+198 ERTRLRAELAE
-209 TKSETKRRSLI
+209 TKSDSKRKGLI

-225 VEAFLDSKTE
+225 VEAFLDSKTD

-242 VIPVIPPEMRP
+242 VIPVIPPDMRP

-276 RNNRLKKF
+276 RNNRLKRF
-284 MEMHAPDI
+284 IEMHAPEI
-292 IIRNEK
+292 IVRNEK

-339 FRMNMLGKRVD
+339 FRMNLLGKRVD

-360 PTLKLHQVGL
+360 PSLKLHQVGL

-380 PFVFSRLMTGG
+380 PFVFARLMAGD

-397 TARKMVENGEDI
+397 TARKMVENGEEV
-409 VWEMLEK
+409 VWEILEK
-416 VIYQHPV
+416 VIHEHPV
-423 LLNRAPTLHRLSL
+423 LLNRQPTLHRLSM

-465 DQMSV
+465 DQMAV

-479 LEARTLMLA
+479 LEARTLMLS
-488 SNNVLSPANGD
+488 SNNILSPANGE

-517 INGEHDEKSPRF
+517 INGEHTDKSPRF

-534 VKLALENKSITLHTP
+534 VKMALENKSITLHTP
-549 IIARINGKTEKTT
+549 IVARINGKVYKTT

-579 FSLVNKVMPVSEI
+579 FDLVNKVMPVGEI
-592 KALLATTYERC
+592 KSLLATTYERC
-603 GDKEMIL
+603 GDKATIL
-610 LADALKNT
+610 LADALKDT

-640 KKAMIAASEKTA
+640 KKTIIEETEKAA
-652 EEIEDQYQNGLLSK
+652 EEINEQYQNGLLSG
-666 GERYNKLVDLWQ
+666 GEKHNKLIDLWQ
-678 TTTDKL
+678 NTTDKI
-684 GDMAYAA
+684 GDLAYAA
-691 LGKSSGDQW
+691 LGKTTGDHW
-700 NSVYM
+700 NSVLM

-712 GSKRQIQQLAG
+712 GSKRQIQQVAG

-743 FKEGLTMS
+743 FKEGLTMA

-790 TEHDCGTSECIE
+790 TEHDCGTTEYIT
-802 AKPVYN
+802 AKPVYQ
-808 GSKIEVPLGDVVL
+808 GSTLSVPLGDVVL
-821 GRTAAE
+821 GRTAAH
-827 DIIDSKTKEV
+827 DIVHPITKEV
-837 IVPKGELITKAASKR
+837 IVPAGELVTKVAARK
-852 INASDLKSAKVR
+852 INESGLPSVDVR

-879 GMDLSRNA
+879 GMDLSRQA
-887 LVHVGEAVGVIAGQS
+887 LVHVGESVGVIAGQS

-910 TLRTFHIGGVATAAE
+910 TLRTFHIGGVASGGAE
-925 SSFIEVA
+925 SHYIEVPVA
-932 VPKDEKAFIELQDV
+932 GTIKLNG
-946 ETAVNSNGRFVVM
+946 VNTIKNSAGRIVVLSRNG
-959 SRKGH
+959 
-964 VVVKDGNRSELSKT
+964 ELSVVDDKGAKLFT
-978 ALPYGALLVGKFA
+978 TKLPYAAMMIVNDGDKVEKGAKV
-991 KSTDAF
+991 
-997 VVEAS
+997 
-1002 DKDQSI
+1002 
-1008 KIAEWDASATAIIAE
+1008 AEWDPYANTIIAE
-1023 TDGQVVYN
+1023 KDGIVQFQ

-1037 SFQDEADAQTSIVSR
+1037 SYQEEVDSTTGIVSR
-1052 KVISW
+1052 KVINW
-1057 TGNTNKNL
+1057 KANTKKALN
-1065 KPSIKLVDNK
+1065 PAITLVDDK
-1075 GDVISLGGKKVAEY
+1075 GQVISLGGKKIAEY
-1089 LLPTHS
+1089 LLPMYS
-1095 VLGAKII
+1095 ILNVSNGATVAA
-1102 DKENIKRGDVIA
+1102 GDVLA
-1114 RIPVQAKGAGDITG
+1114 RIPVQTKRTGDITG

-1148 SEIAG
+1148 AE
-1153 TVELKEIKN
+1153 
-1162 KMVIT
+1162 
-1167 VESDPMQTIKDIDT
+1167 
-1181 EKRKVVV
+1181 
-1188 NDGAMVVKGDVLV
+1188 
-1201 DKTDDQDAIRANQDG
+1201 
-1216 KVYVYETTSIVD
+1216 VD
-1228 GQKQTRTTIDI
+1228 GTIELEDAKSKI
-1239 CDYVEYPVAK
+1239 IIRIMPDDGTAPVEYAVPK
-1249 GAKLLVRTGDIVAKA
+1249 GTNLLVRSGDVVRKA
-1264 EKLVDGDPVPQDI
+1264 DKLVDGDPVPQDI
-1277 LRILGQKALS
+1277 LRILGQKALA

-1303 TINDKHIEI
+1303 SINDKHIEI

-1318 RRVEITDPGDT
+1318 RRVEITNPGDT
-1329 SFLMGQVVDRVDF
+1329 GFLMGQVVDRVDF

-1353 NRPAKRSEV
+1353 GKPAEASQV

-1388 LVDAAISGSTDKL
+1388 LVDAAISGATDKL

-1414 PIGTG
+1414 PVGTG
-1419 AYVRRVREIAR
+1419 AYVRRVREIAK

-1435 EKLAREGNG
+1435 EKLAREGSS
-1444 QQQLMDL
+1444 QQQLLDI

>member
-1 MSNVLQKIFGQI
+1 MSNMLQKIFGQI

-44 TINYHSMKPEQEG
+44 TINYHSMKPEAEG
-57 LFCQQIFGPAK
+57 LFCQQIFGPVK

-73 CGKYKRIKYRGLICE
+73 CGKYKRIKFRGVVCE
-88 KCGVEVGSSSVRRE
+88 RCGVEVGSASVRRE

-163 DDYQAAIEEFG
+163 DEYQSAVEEFG

-187 REIIAGMDMGD
+187 RTIISNLDMGD
-198 ERTRLREELAE
+198 ERTRLRAELVD
-209 TKSETKRRSLI
+209 TKSEAKRKAII

-235 PAWMLPD
+235 PAWMMPD
-242 VIPVIPPEMRP
+242 IIPVIPPDMRP

-276 RNNRLKKF
+276 RNNRLKRF
-284 MEMHAPDI
+284 IEMHAPDI
-292 IIRNEK
+292 IVRNEK

-380 PFVFSRLMTGG
+380 PFVFARLLAGD

-397 TARKMVENGEDI
+397 TARKMVENGEEI
-409 VWEMLEK
+409 VWEILEK
-416 VIYQHPV
+416 VIYEHPV
-423 LLNRAPTLHRLSL
+423 LLNRAPSLHRLSL

-451 HPLVCKGFNADFDG
+451 HPLVCAGFNADFDG

-479 LEARTLMLA
+479 LEARTLMLS
-488 SNNVLSPANGD
+488 SNNVLSPANGE
-499 PMIVPS
+499 PMIVPT

-517 INGEHDEKSPRF
+517 INGEHDDKSPRF

-534 VKLALENKSITLHTP
+534 VQLALENKSITLHTP
-549 IIARINGKTEKTT
+549 IVARIKGKTYKTT

-568 GELLPKSENMP
+568 GELLPDCDEMP
-579 FSLVNKVMPVSEI
+579 FDLVNKVMSRGEI
-592 KALLATTYERC
+592 KSLLSTAYERC
-603 GDKEMIL
+603 GDKAMIM
-610 LADALKNT
+610 LADGLKNT

-626 GISIGYDDIVIPEE
+626 GISIGYDDVVIPEE
-640 KKAMIAASEKTA
+640 KKDLIAESEKA
-652 EEIEDQYQNGLLSK
+652 AAEIEEQYQNGLLSG
-666 GERYNKLVDLWQ
+666 GERYNKLIDLWHK
-678 TTTDKL
+678 TTDRL

-691 LGKSSGDQW
+691 LGKTTGDNW

-790 TEHDCGTSECIE
+790 TEHDCGTTDFIT
-802 AKPVYN
+802 AKPVYQ
-808 GSKIEVPLGDVVL
+808 GSTLSVALGDVVL
-821 GRTAAE
+821 GRTAAH
-827 DIIDSKTKEV
+827 DIIHPITKEV
-837 IVPKGELITKAASKR
+837 IVPAGELITKAASKK
-852 INASDLKSAKVR
+852 INESGLPSVDVR
-864 SVLTCCSDG
+864 SVLTCCCDG

-887 LVHVGEAVGVIAGQS
+887 LVHVGEAVGVVAGQS

-910 TLRTFHIGGVATAAE
+910 TLRTFHIGGVASGGAE
-925 SSFIEVA
+925 SHFIEVP
-932 VPKDEKAFIELQDV
+932 VSGTVKLSG
-946 ETAVNSNGRFVVM
+946 VNTIKNSAGR
-959 SRKGH
+959 
-964 VVVKDGNRSELSKT
+964 VVVLSRNGKLTIVDDEGKELFSSN
-978 ALPYGALLVGKFA
+978 LPYASMLIVNDGDKVEKGAKV
-991 KSTDAF
+991 
-997 VVEAS
+997 
-1002 DKDQSI
+1002 
-1008 KIAEWDASATAIIAE
+1008 AEWDPYSNTIIAE
-1023 TDGQVVYN
+1023 KDGIVNFN

-1037 SFQDEADAQTSIVSR
+1037 SYQEEVDSMTGIVSR
-1052 KVISW
+1052 KVINW
-1057 TGNTNKNL
+1057 KTNTKKAL
-1065 KPSIKLVDNK
+1065 KPAVTLVDESGNI
-1075 GDVISLGGKKVAEY
+1075 ISLGGKKIAEY
-1089 LLPTHS
+1089 LLPIYS
-1095 VLGAKII
+1095 ILNVANG
-1102 DKENIKRGDVIA
+1102 DKVFAGDVLA
-1114 RIPVQAKGAGDITG
+1114 RIPVQTKRTGDITG

-1142 SNPALL
+1142 TNPALL
-1148 SEIAG
+1148 AEIDG
-1153 TVELKEIKN
+1153 TVELEDAKN
-1162 KMVIT
+1162 KIVIRIEPT
-1167 VESDPMQTIKDIDT
+1167 
-1181 EKRKVVV
+1181 
-1188 NDGAMVVKGDVLV
+1188 DGTAP
-1201 DKTDDQDAIRANQDG
+1201 
-1216 KVYVYETTSIVD
+1216 
-1228 GQKQTRTTIDI
+1228 
-1239 CDYVEYPVAK
+1239 VEYAVPK
-1249 GAKLLVRTGDIVAKA
+1249 GTNLLVRSGDTVRKA
-1264 EKLVDGDPVPQDI
+1264 EKLIDGDPVPQDI
-1277 LRILGQKALS
+1277 LRILGQKALA

-1303 TINDKHIEI
+1303 VINDKHIEI

-1318 RRVEITDPGDT
+1318 RRVEITNPGDT
-1329 SFLMGQVVDRVDF
+1329 GFLMGQVVDRIDF
-1342 EEENARVIRDG
+1342 EEENARVVRDSG
-1353 NRPAKRSEV
+1353 KPATASQV

-1419 AYVRRVREIAR
+1419 AYVRRVREIAK

-1435 EKLAREGNG
+1435 ERLAREGNA
-1444 QQQLMDL
+1444 QQQLLDI

>member
-1 MSNVLQKIFGQI
+1 MTTMLQKIFGQI

-35 SHGEVKKPE
+35 SKGEVKKPE
-44 TINYHSMKPEQEG
+44 TINYHTLKPEAEG
-57 LFCQQIFGPAK
+57 LFCQQIFGPVK

-73 CGKYKRIKYRGLICE
+73 CGKYKRIKFRGIVCE
-88 KCGVEVGSSSVRRE
+88 RCGVEVGPSAVRRE

-135 LEQVISYDA
+135 LEQVIAYDA

-163 DDYQAAIEEFG
+163 DDYQNAVEEFG
-174 ADAFRVGIGAEGV
+174 ADAFKVGMGAEGV
-187 REIIAGMDMGD
+187 RSIIANLDMGD
-198 ERTRLREELAE
+198 ERTRLRAELAD
-209 TKSETKRRSLI
+209 TKSEAKRKALI

-225 VEAFLDSKTE
+225 VESFLDSKTE

-242 VIPVIPPEMRP
+242 ILPVIPPDMRP

-276 RNNRLKKF
+276 RNNRLKRF
-284 MEMHAPDI
+284 VEMHAPDI
-292 IIRNEK
+292 IVRNEK

-360 PTLKLHQVGL
+360 PTLKMHQVGL

-380 PFVFSRLMTGG
+380 PFVFARLLAGD

-397 TARKMVENGEDI
+397 TARKMVENGEDV
-409 VWEMLEK
+409 VWEILEK

-423 LLNRAPTLHRLSL
+423 LLNRAPSLHRLSL

-488 SNNVLSPANGD
+488 TNNVLSPANGE
-499 PMIVPS
+499 PMTVPS

-517 INGEHDEKSPRF
+517 INGEHSEKSPRF

-534 VKLALENKSITLHTP
+534 VQLALENKSITLHTP
-549 IIARINGKTEKTT
+549 IVARIKGQTYKTT

-568 GELLPKSENMP
+568 GELLPDGMP
-579 FSLVNKVMPVSEI
+579 FDEVNKVMPVKEI
-592 KALLATTYERC
+592 KALLAKTYERC

-626 GISIGYDDIVIPEE
+626 GISIGFDDIVIPEE
-640 KKAMIAASEKTA
+640 KKGLIDSAEKSA
-652 EEIEDQYQNGLLSK
+652 NEIEEQYQNGLLSG
-666 GERYNKLVDLWQ
+666 GERHNKLIDLWQ
-678 TTTDKL
+678 KTTDKL
-684 GDMAYAA
+684 GDLAYAA
-691 LGKSSGDQW
+691 LGKSDGDNW
-700 NSVYM
+700 NSIYM

-712 GSKRQIQQLAG
+712 GSNRQIQQLAG

-762 GMSDTALKTADAG
+762 GMSDTALKTAEAG

-790 TEHDCGTSECIE
+790 TEHDCGASDYIT
-802 AKPVYN
+802 AKPVYQ
-808 GSKIEVPLGDVVL
+808 GSTLSVALGDVVL
-821 GRTAAE
+821 GRTAAH
-827 DIIDSKTKEV
+827 DIIHPITKEV
-837 IVPKGELITKAASKR
+837 IVPAGELITKAAAKQ
-852 INASDLKSAKVR
+852 INESGLPSADVR

-879 GMDLSRNA
+879 GMDLSRGA

-910 TLRTFHIGGVATAAE
+910 TLRTFHIGGVAAGGAD
-925 SSFIEVA
+925 SHFIEVPVA
-932 VPKDEKAFIELQDV
+932 GKIKLEGVNTIK
-946 ETAVNSNGRFVVM
+946 NSNGR
-959 SRKGH
+959 
-964 VVVKDGNRSELSKT
+964 VVVLSRNGKLTVVGDKDEVLFT
-978 ALPYGALLVGKFA
+978 ANLPYGSMLNINDGDAVEKGA
-991 KSTDAF
+991 K
-997 VVEAS
+997 V
-1002 DKDQSI
+1002 
-1008 KIAEWDASATAIIAE
+1008 AEWDPYSNSIIAE
-1023 TDGQVVYN
+1023 KDGIVQFG

-1037 SFQDEADAQTSIVSR
+1037 SYQEEVDSMTGIISR
-1052 KVISW
+1052 KVINWKTS
-1057 TGNTNKNL
+1057 TKKAL
-1065 KPSIKLVDNK
+1065 QPAIRLVDEH
-1075 GDVISLGGKKVAEY
+1075 GEVISLGGKKIAEY
-1089 LLPTHS
+1089 MLPIYS
-1095 VLGAKII
+1095 VLNVANGASVKA
-1102 DKENIKRGDVIA
+1102 GDVLA
-1114 RIPVQAKGAGDITG
+1114 RIPVQAKRTGDITG

-1142 SNPALL
+1142 TNPALL
-1148 SEIAG
+1148 ADIDG
-1153 TVELKEIKN
+1153 TVELEDAKSKILVRIVPE
-1162 KMVIT
+1162 
-1167 VESDPMQTIKDIDT
+1167 
-1181 EKRKVVV
+1181 
-1188 NDGAMVVKGDVLV
+1188 DGTAP
-1201 DKTDDQDAIRANQDG
+1201 
-1216 KVYVYETTSIVD
+1216 
-1228 GQKQTRTTIDI
+1228 
-1239 CDYVEYPVAK
+1239 VEYAVAK
-1249 GAKLLVRTGDIVAKA
+1249 GTNLLVRSGDVVRKA
-1264 EKLVDGDPVPQDI
+1264 DKLVDGDPVPQDI
-1277 LRILGQKALS
+1277 LRILGQKALA

-1303 TINDKHIEI
+1303 AINDKHIEI

-1318 RRVEITDPGDT
+1318 RRVEVTNPGDT
-1329 SFLMGQVVDRVDF
+1329 GFLMGSVVDRVDLD
-1342 EEENARVIRDG
+1342 EENARVIRDG
-1353 NRPAKRSEV
+1353 GRPAEFSQV

-1419 AYVRRVREIAR
+1419 AYVRRVREIAKA
-1430 EEEKA
+1430 EEKA
-1435 EKLAREGNG
+1435 EKLAREGG
-1444 QQQLMDL
+1444 QNQQLLDIF

>member
-1 MSNVLQKIFGQI
+1 MSNMLQKIFGQI
-13 ETKEQFDALR
+13 ENKEQFDALR

-44 TINYHSMKPEQEG
+44 TINYHSMKPEAEG
-57 LFCQQIFGPAK
+57 LFCQQIFGPVK

-73 CGKYKRIKYRGLICE
+73 CGKYKRIKYRGVVCE
-88 KCGVEVGSSSVRRE
+88 RCGVEVGSASVRRE

-108 LAMPVAHT
+108 LAIPVTHT

-135 LEQVISYDA
+135 LEQVVSYDA

-163 DDYQAAIEEFG
+163 DEYQAAVEEFG

-187 REIIAGMDMGD
+187 RSIIANLDMGD
-198 ERTRLREELAE
+198 ERTRLRAELSE
-209 TKSETKRRSLI
+209 TKSETKRKALI

-225 VEAFLDSKTE
+225 VEAFLDSKTD

-242 VIPVIPPEMRP
+242 IIPVIPPDMRP
-253 LVTLD
+253 MVTLD

-276 RNNRLKKF
+276 RNNRLKRF

-292 IIRNEK
+292 IVRNEK

-308 FDNGHKARP
+308 FDNAHKARP

-380 PFVFSRLMTGG
+380 PFVFARLLAGD
-391 YANTLK
+391 YANTIK
-397 TARKMVENGEDI
+397 TARKMVENGEDV
-409 VWEMLEK
+409 VWEILEN
-416 VIYQHPV
+416 VIYEHPV
-423 LLNRAPTLHRLSL
+423 LLNRAPSLHRLSL

-451 HPLVCKGFNADFDG
+451 HPLVCSGFNADFDG

-479 LEARTLMLA
+479 LEARTLMLS
-488 SNNVLSPANGD
+488 SNNVLSPANGA

-517 INGEHDEKSPRF
+517 INGEHTEKSPRF

-549 IIARINGKTEKTT
+549 IVARIKGKTYQTT

-568 GELLPKSENMP
+568 GELLPDSEKMP
-579 FSLVNKVMPVSEI
+579 FDLVNKVMPRSAI
-592 KALLATTYERC
+592 KSLLATTYERC

-610 LADALKNT
+610 LADALKDT

-626 GISIGYDDIVIPEE
+626 GISIGYDDIVIPSE
-640 KKAMIAASEKTA
+640 KKDIIAQSEKAA
-652 EEIEDQYQNGLLSK
+652 EEIEEQYQNGLLSG
-666 GERYNKLVDLWQ
+666 GERYNKLIDLWHG
-678 TTTDKL
+678 TTDKL

-691 LGKSSGDQW
+691 LGKSNGDNW
-700 NSVYM
+700 NSIYM
-705 MALSGAR
+705 MALSEAR

-762 GMSDTALKTADAG
+762 GMSDTALKTAEAG

-790 TEHDCGTSECIE
+790 TEHDCGTTEFIT
-802 AKPVYN
+802 AKPVYQ
-808 GSKIEVPLGDVVL
+808 GSTLSVPLGDVVL
-821 GRTAAE
+821 GRTAAH
-827 DIIDSKTKEV
+827 DIVHPITKEV
-837 IVPKGELITKAASKR
+837 IVPAGELITKAAAKA
-852 INASDLKSAKVR
+852 INESGLPSVDVR

-910 TLRTFHIGGVATAAE
+910 TLRTFHIGGVASGGAE
-925 SSFIEVA
+925 SHFIEVPVA
-932 VPKDEKAFIELQDV
+932 GRIKLSGV
-946 ETAVNSNGRFVVM
+946 ETIKNSAGRIVVLSRNGKISVVD
-959 SRKGH
+959 SDDK
-964 VVVKDGNRSELSKT
+964 ELFSSN
-978 ALPYGALLVGKFA
+978 LPYASMLIVNDGDTVEKGAKV
-991 KSTDAF
+991 
-997 VVEAS
+997 
-1002 DKDQSI
+1002 
-1008 KIAEWDASATAIIAE
+1008 AEWDPYSNTIIAE
-1023 TDGQVVYN
+1023 KDGIVSFN
-1031 DLIENV
+1031 DLVENV
-1037 SFQDEADAQTSIVSR
+1037 SYQEEVDSMTGIVSR
-1052 KVISW
+1052 KVINW
-1057 TGNTNKNL
+1057 KTNTKKAL
-1065 KPSIKLVDNK
+1065 KPAITLVDAK
-1075 GDVISLGGKKVAEY
+1075 GNVINLGGKKIAEY
-1089 LLPTHS
+1089 LLPIYS
-1095 VLGAKII
+1095 VLNVANG
-1102 DKENIKRGDVIA
+1102 DKVVAGDVLA
-1114 RIPVQAKGAGDITG
+1114 RIPVQAKRTGDITG

-1142 SNPALL
+1142 TNPALL
-1148 SEIAG
+1148 AEIDG
-1153 TVELKEIKN
+1153 TVDLEDSKSKIIIRIEP
-1162 KMVIT
+1162 T
-1167 VESDPMQTIKDIDT
+1167 
-1181 EKRKVVV
+1181 
-1188 NDGAMVVKGDVLV
+1188 DGTAP
-1201 DKTDDQDAIRANQDG
+1201 
-1216 KVYVYETTSIVD
+1216 
-1228 GQKQTRTTIDI
+1228 
-1239 CDYVEYPVAK
+1239 VEYAVPK
-1249 GAKLLVRTGDIVAKA
+1249 GTNLLVRSGDFVRKA
-1264 EKLVDGDPVPQDI
+1264 DKLVDGDPVPQDI
-1277 LRILGQKALS
+1277 LRILGQKALA

-1293 IQQVYRLQGV
+1293 IQQVYRLQGAI
-1303 TINDKHIEI
+1303 INDKHIEI
-1312 LIREMT
+1312 VIREMT
-1318 RRVEITDPGDT
+1318 RRVEITNPGDT
-1329 SFLMGQVVDRVDF
+1329 GFLIGAVVDRVDLD
-1342 EEENARVIRDG
+1342 EENARVAREGGRI
-1353 NRPAKRSEV
+1353 AEASQV
-1362 LVGLTRASLTSRSFI
+1362 LVGLTRASLTTRSFI

-1414 PIGTG
+1414 PVGTG

-1435 EKLAREGNG
+1435 ERLAREGNG
-1444 QQQLMDL
+1444 QQQLLDI